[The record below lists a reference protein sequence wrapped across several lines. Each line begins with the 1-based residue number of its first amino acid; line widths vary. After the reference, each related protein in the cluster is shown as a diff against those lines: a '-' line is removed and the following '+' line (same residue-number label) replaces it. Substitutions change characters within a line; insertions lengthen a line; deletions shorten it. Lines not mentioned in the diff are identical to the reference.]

1 MSDSMSVRAVLS
13 AYDESFSSTLEEAIK
28 SINKFDNQTM
38 ASSQAVSDSGS
49 RISNTFKSM
58 VGAISTVAIA
68 GKAWD
73 VVKNSMGGAIERFD
87 TLNKYPVV
95 MKALNYST
103 QDVAKSTSILAK
115 GIDGLPTSL
124 QDVTS
129 VAQQLAPLTGS
140 AKKAS
145 QSAIALNNAFLA
157 SGASVADT
165 SRGLQQY
172 TQMLSTGKVDLMS
185 YRTLMETMPIALRK
199 VANSFGFT
207 GKSAEQDLYNALQSG
222 QITVDQLNDRFIKL
236 NGGVNGFAQ
245 LARKNSQG
253 IGTSFANLKNA
264 VVKNMANMMS
274 SIDKGFK
281 QAGFGSIAQVLDS
294 LKGSIN
300 STFQT
305 IAPVVTSVTTV
316 ILKSLKGLF
325 SFINANKN
333 WLGPLAK
340 GLIGI
345 SVFGKTATTIGGM
358 AKSFK
363 ELGGVIGIF
372 TKVFPSLAT
381 GIKII
386 VSLGKISVFGKTA
399 TTIGGMAK
407 SFKEL
412 GGVIGIFTKV
422 FPSLATGIKIIVSLG
437 KASTYVRIFQSA
449 MFGIGKAVVSVIAVG
464 SKVFDIFMKV
474 GNAFKILAGL
484 ITANPL
490 TIIIASI
497 AAVVGALIYF
507 FTQTKKGR
515 ALWQSFVNWL
525 SGVWQGL
532 VGIATTIWNAIG
544 SAVTTCVNT
553 VKSVWQ
559 GIVEFF
565 TTLWTGIVNIATTIW
580 NGLVTVFTTI
590 VTVIETVWQ
599 GISTL
604 WQGIVEFFTTL
615 WTGIV
620 NIATTIWNGLVT
632 VFTTIVTVI
641 ETVWQGIS
649 TFFTTLW
656 TNIVT
661 IATTIWNMIVMVVTT
676 VVTTV
681 QAVWS
686 GFSAFMGSLW
696 NGIVAVAS
704 GVWNGLVAVISGVW
718 NTIVSV
724 INGAISIVRSVI
736 SSGFN
741 GAKAIVQGAMNAMRS
756 VISSIWNAIKGVFG
770 AGVNFIKSVVH
781 IDLGAAGRAIM
792 NSFLN
797 GLKSVWENVKS
808 FVSGIAGWIKAHKGP
823 ISYDR
828 KLLIPA
834 GRAIMEGLN
843 SGLTEQ
849 FANVKSNVS
858 TMAEM
863 IANAATVTIPE
874 INTNGFSQ
882 SLSAF
887 NSQIGNSGIGV
898 NSHLSAHNTFN
909 ASSRLFEN
917 QVTALIEQAVN
928 KLDNVDQHPEITFD
942 TASKLNRK
950 FNEWNNASSRLFENQ
965 VTALI
970 EQAVNKLDNV
980 DQHPEITFDTASKL
994 NRKFNEWNVAKW
1006 RSAKG

>member
-1 MSDSMSVRAVLS
+1 
-13 AYDESFSSTLEEAIK
+13 
-28 SINKFDNQTM
+28 
-38 ASSQAVSDSGS
+38 
-49 RISNTFKSM
+49 
-58 VGAISTVAIA
+58 
-68 GKAWD
+68 
-73 VVKNSMGGAIERFD
+73 
-87 TLNKYPVV
+87 
-95 MKALNYST
+95 
-103 QDVAKSTSILAK
+103 
-115 GIDGLPTSL
+115 
-124 QDVTS
+124 
-129 VAQQLAPLTGS
+129 
-140 AKKAS
+140 
-145 QSAIALNNAFLA
+145 
-157 SGASVADT
+157 
-165 SRGLQQY
+165 
-172 TQMLSTGKVDLMS
+172 MLSTGKVDLMS

-207 GKSAEQDLYNALQSG
+207 GKSAEQDLYKALQSG

-345 SVFGKTATTIGGM
+345 SVFVKTATTIGG
-358 AKSFK
+358 
-363 ELGGVIGIF
+363 I
-372 TKVFPSLAT
+372 
-381 GIKII
+381 
-386 VSLGKISVFGKTA
+386 
-399 TTIGGMAK
+399 AK

-464 SKVFDIFMKV
+464 SKVFDIFMKI

-497 AAVVGALIYF
+497 AAVVGVLIYF
-507 FTQTKKGR
+507 FTQTKTGR
-515 ALWQSFVNWL
+515 ALWQSFITWL
-525 SGVWQGL
+525 SGAWQGL
-532 VGIATTIWNAIG
+532 VGIATTVWNTI
-544 SAVTTCVNT
+544 SNAVIACVN
-553 VKSVWQ
+553 
-559 GIVEFF
+559 GIKAA
-565 TTLWTGIVNIATTIW
+565 WT
-580 NGLVTVFTTI
+580 
-590 VTVIETVWQ
+590 
-599 GISTL
+599 
-604 WQGIVEFFTTL
+604 
-615 WTGIV
+615 
-620 NIATTIWNGLVT
+620 
-632 VFTTIVTVI
+632 
-641 ETVWQGIS
+641 GIS
-649 TFFTTLW
+649 TFFIGLW
-656 TNIVT
+656 TSITTNASIIWNSLVT
-661 IATTIWNMIVMVVTT
+661 IVTT
-676 VVTTV
+676 VVNLI
-681 QAVWS
+681 QAAWS

-696 NGIVAVAS
+696 DGIVAVAS
-704 GVWNGLVAVISGVW
+704 GVWNGLVAVISGAW

-756 VISSIWNAIKGVFG
+756 VISSIWNAIKGVFR
-770 AGVNFIKSVVH
+770 AGVNFIRSVVH
-781 IDLGAAGRAIM
+781 VDLSGQGRAIM
-792 NSFLN
+792 NSFFN
-797 GLKSVWENVKS
+797 GLKSVWNSIKS
-808 FVSGIAGWIKAHKGP
+808 FISHIAGWIKAHKGP

-863 IANAATVTIPE
+863 IANAATVTVPE

-950 FNEWNNASSRLFENQ
+950 FNEWN
-965 VTALI
+965 
-970 EQAVNKLDNV
+970 
-980 DQHPEITFDTASKL
+980 
-994 NRKFNEWNVAKW
+994 VAKW
-1006 RSAKG
+1006 QSAKG

>member
-13 AYDESFSSTLEEAIK
+13 AYDENFSSTLEEAIR

-38 ASSQAVSDSGS
+38 TSSQAVSDSGS

-207 GKSAEQDLYNALQSG
+207 GKSAEQDLYKALQSG

-274 SIDKGFK
+274 AINKGFK

-305 IAPVVTSVTTV
+305 IAPVVTSATTV

-345 SVFGKTATTIGGM
+345 SVFGKTATTIGGI
-358 AKSFK
+358 AKSFQ

-386 VSLGKISVFGKTA
+386 VSLGKT
-399 TTIGGMAK
+399 
-407 SFKEL
+407 
-412 GGVIGIFTKV
+412 
-422 FPSLATGIKIIVSLG
+422 
-437 KASTYVRIFQSA
+437 STYVRIFQSA

-464 SKVFDIFMKV
+464 SKVFDIFMKI
-474 GNAFKILAGL
+474 GNAFKISAGL

-497 AAVVGALIYF
+497 AAVVGVLIYF

-525 SGVWQGL
+525 SGVWQSL
-532 VGIATTIWNAIG
+532 VGIATTVWNAIG
-544 SAVTTCVNT
+544 NAVTTCVNT

-559 GIVEFF
+559 GIVGFF
-565 TTLWTGIVNIATTIW
+565 SGLWSGIVTIAVTIW

-599 GISTL
+599 GT
-604 WQGIVEFFTTL
+604 
-615 WTGIV
+615 
-620 NIATTIWNGLVT
+620 
-632 VFTTIVTVI
+632 
-641 ETVWQGIS
+641 S

-696 NGIVAVAS
+696 DGIVAVAS

-756 VISSIWNAIKGVFG
+756 VISSIWNAIKGVFR
-770 AGVNFIKSVVH
+770 AGVSFIRSVVH
-781 IDLGAAGRAIM
+781 VDLSGQGRAIM
-792 NSFLN
+792 NSFFN
-797 GLKSVWENVKS
+797 GLKSVWNSIKS
-808 FVSGIAGWIKAHKGP
+808 FISRIAGWIKAHKGP

-950 FNEWNNASSRLFENQ
+950 FNEWN
-965 VTALI
+965 
-970 EQAVNKLDNV
+970 
-980 DQHPEITFDTASKL
+980 
-994 NRKFNEWNVAKW
+994 VAKW
-1006 RSAKG
+1006 QSAKG

>member
-1 MSDSMSVRAVLS
+1 MSVRAVLS

-28 SINKFDNQTM
+28 SINKFDNQTI

-58 VGAISTVAIA
+58 VGAVSAVAVA

-245 LARKNSQG
+245 LAKKNSQG

-274 SIDKGFK
+274 AINKGFS
-281 QAGFGSIAQVLDS
+281 QAGFGSIAQVLDNMKS
-294 LKGSIN
+294 GIN
-300 STFQT
+300 ATFQA
-305 IAPVVTSVTTV
+305 ISPIVTNATTA
-316 ILKSLKGLF
+316 ILRTLKGLF

-333 WLGPLAK
+333 WLGPLAE

-345 SVFGKTATTIGGM
+345 SVFGKTATTISGL
-358 AKSFK
+358 ARAFQ
-363 ELGGVIGIF
+363 ELGGVVGIF
-372 TKVFPSLAT
+372 TKVFPSLTT
-381 GIKII
+381 G
-386 VSLGKISVFGKTA
+386 V
-399 TTIGGMAK
+399 
-407 SFKEL
+407 
-412 GGVIGIFTKV
+412 
-422 FPSLATGIKIIVSLG
+422 KIIVSLG

-532 VGIATTIWNAIG
+532 VGIATTVWNAIG
-544 SAVTTCVNT
+544 NAVTTCVNT

-559 GIVEFF
+559 GIVGFF
-565 TTLWTGIVNIATTIW
+565 TGLWSGIVTIA
-580 NGLVTVFTTI
+580 V
-590 VTVIETVWQ
+590 
-599 GISTL
+599 
-604 WQGIVEFFTTL
+604 
-615 WTGIV
+615 
-620 NIATTIWNGLVT
+620 TIWNGLVT

-656 TNIVT
+656 TGIVT
-661 IATTIWNMIVMVVTT
+661 IATIIWNMLVMVVSM
-676 VVTTV
+676 VVSAV

-686 GFSAFMGSLW
+686 GFAGFMSGLW
-696 NGIVAVAS
+696 SGIVAVAS
-704 GVWNGLVAVISGVW
+704 SVWNTLVAVVSTVWNAITTVISGAV
-718 NTIVSV
+718 N
-724 INGAISIVRSVI
+724 AVRSVI
-736 SSGFN
+736 SGGFN
-741 GAKAIVQGAMNAMRS
+741 AARGIVQNVMNAIKS
-756 VISSIWNAIKGVFG
+756 VVSNVWNAIKGVFN

-781 IDLGAAGRAIM
+781 VDLSAQGRAIM
-792 NSFLN
+792 NSFFD
-797 GLKSVWENVKS
+797 GLKSVWNSIKN
-808 FVSGIAGWIKAHKGP
+808 FVSGIADWIKAHKGP

-834 GRAIMEGLN
+834 GQAIMEGLN
-843 SGLTEQ
+843 NGLTGE
-849 FANVKSNVS
+849 FASVQSNVS
-858 TMAEM
+858 TMAER

-887 NSQIGNSGIGV
+887 NSQLDNSSIGV
-898 NSHLSAHNTFN
+898 NSRLSASNTFN
-909 ASSRLFEN
+909 ASSRSFED
-917 QVTALIEQAVN
+917 QITTLIEQAVN
-928 KLDNVDQHPEITFD
+928 KLDNVDQHPQIGINTLD
-942 TASKLNRK
+942 KMNNY
-950 FNEWNNASSRLFENQ
+950 FNKQNVNN
-965 VTALI
+965 
-970 EQAVNKLDNV
+970 
-980 DQHPEITFDTASKL
+980 
-994 NRKFNEWNVAKW
+994 WW
-1006 RSAKG
+1006 SAKG

>member
-73 VVKNSMGGAIERFD
+73 IVKNSMGGAIERFD

-245 LARKNSQG
+245 LAKKNSQG

-333 WLGPLAK
+333 WLGPLVK
-340 GLIGI
+340 GLIG
-345 SVFGKTATTIGGM
+345 
-358 AKSFK
+358 
-363 ELGGVIGIF
+363 
-372 TKVFPSLAT
+372 
-381 GIKII
+381 
-386 VSLGKISVFGKTA
+386 ISVFGKTA

-464 SKVFDIFMKV
+464 SKVFDIFMKI

-532 VGIATTIWNAIG
+532 VGIATTVWNAIG
-544 SAVTTCVNT
+544 NAVTTCVNM
-553 VKSVWQ
+553 VKSV
-559 GIVEFF
+559 
-565 TTLWTGIVNIATTIW
+565 
-580 NGLVTVFTTI
+580 
-590 VTVIETVWQ
+590 
-599 GISTL
+599 

-704 GVWNGLVAVISGVW
+704 GVWNGLVAVISGAW

-756 VISSIWNAIKGVFG
+756 VISSIWNAIKGVFR

-792 NSFLN
+792 NSFFN

-928 KLDNVDQHPEITFD
+928 KLDNVDQHPEIG
-942 TASKLNRK
+942 LNTLDK
-950 FNEWNNASSRLFENQ
+950 MNNYFNKQNVNN
-965 VTALI
+965 
-970 EQAVNKLDNV
+970 
-980 DQHPEITFDTASKL
+980 
-994 NRKFNEWNVAKW
+994 WW
-1006 RSAKG
+1006 SAKG

>member
-274 SIDKGFK
+274 AINKGFK

-305 IAPVVTSVTTV
+305 IAPVVTSATTF

-358 AKSFK
+358 AK
-363 ELGGVIGIF
+363 
-372 TKVFPSLAT
+372 A
-381 GIKII
+381 
-386 VSLGKISVFGKTA
+386 
-399 TTIGGMAK
+399 
-407 SFKEL
+407 FKEL

-464 SKVFDIFMKV
+464 SKVFDIFMKMGRALKVV
-474 GNAFKILAGL
+474 GVALKALGALMTN
-484 ITANPL
+484 NPFG
-490 TIIIASI
+490 IMIAAI
-497 AAVVGALIYF
+497 AAVVGVLIYF
-507 FTQTKKGR
+507 FTQTKTGR
-515 ALWQSFVNWL
+515 ALWQSFITWL
-525 SGVWQGL
+525 SGVWQSL
-532 VGIATTIWNAIG
+532 VGIATTVWNGI
-544 SAVTTCVNT
+544 SNTITTCVNI
-553 VKSVWQ
+553 VK
-559 GIVEFF
+559 
-565 TTLWTGIVNIATTIW
+565 AA
-580 NGLVTVFTTI
+580 
-590 VTVIETVWQ
+590 
-599 GISTL
+599 

-686 GFSAFMGSLW
+686 GFSAFMDSLW

-756 VISSIWNAIKGVFG
+756 VISSVWNAIKGVFR
-770 AGVNFIKSVVH
+770 AGVNFIRSVVH
-781 IDLGAAGRAIM
+781 VDLSGQGRAIM
-792 NSFLN
+792 NSFFN
-797 GLKSVWENVKS
+797 GLKSVWNSIKS
-808 FVSGIAGWIKAHKGP
+808 FISHIAGWIKAHKGP

-858 TMAEM
+858 TMAER

-950 FNEWNNASSRLFENQ
+950 FNEWN
-965 VTALI
+965 
-970 EQAVNKLDNV
+970 
-980 DQHPEITFDTASKL
+980 
-994 NRKFNEWNVAKW
+994 VAKW
-1006 RSAKG
+1006 QSAKG

>member
-13 AYDESFSSTLEEAIK
+13 AYDENFSSTLEEAIR

-38 ASSQAVSDSGS
+38 TSSQAVSDSGS

-58 VGAISTVAIA
+58 VGAISTVAVA

-73 VVKNSMGGAIERFD
+73 IVKDSMGGAIERFD

-274 SIDKGFK
+274 AIDKGFK

-305 IAPVVTSVTTV
+305 IAPVVTSATTV

-345 SVFGKTATTIGGM
+345 SIFGKTATTIGGI
-358 AKSFK
+358 AKSFQ
-363 ELGGVIGIF
+363 
-372 TKVFPSLAT
+372 
-381 GIKII
+381 
-386 VSLGKISVFGKTA
+386 
-399 TTIGGMAK
+399 
-407 SFKEL
+407 EL

-464 SKVFDIFMKV
+464 SKVFDIFMKI

-532 VGIATTIWNAIG
+532 VGIATTVWNAIG
-544 SAVTTCVNT
+544 NAVTTCVNT

-559 GIVEFF
+559 GIVGFF
-565 TTLWTGIVNIATTIW
+565 TGLWSGIVTIA
-580 NGLVTVFTTI
+580 V
-590 VTVIETVWQ
+590 
-599 GISTL
+599 
-604 WQGIVEFFTTL
+604 
-615 WTGIV
+615 
-620 NIATTIWNGLVT
+620 TIWNGLVT

-696 NGIVAVAS
+696 DGIVAVAS

-770 AGVNFIKSVVH
+770 AGVNFIRSVVH
-781 IDLGAAGRAIM
+781 VDLSGQGRAIM
-792 NSFLN
+792 NSFFN
-797 GLKSVWENVKS
+797 GLKSVWNSIKS
-808 FVSGIAGWIKAHKGP
+808 FISRIAGWIKAHKGP

-928 KLDNVDQHPEITFD
+928 KLDNVDQHPEIG
-942 TASKLNRK
+942 LNTLDK
-950 FNEWNNASSRLFENQ
+950 MNNYFNKQNVNN
-965 VTALI
+965 
-970 EQAVNKLDNV
+970 
-980 DQHPEITFDTASKL
+980 
-994 NRKFNEWNVAKW
+994 WW
-1006 RSAKG
+1006 SAKG

>member
-28 SINKFDNQTM
+28 SINKFDNQTI

-58 VGAISTVAIA
+58 VGAVSAVAVA

-73 VVKNSMGGAIERFD
+73 VVKDSMGGAIERFD

-245 LARKNSQG
+245 LAKKNSQG
-253 IGTSFANLKNA
+253 IGTSFANLKNS

-274 SIDKGFK
+274 AINKGFS
-281 QAGFGSIAQVLDS
+281 QAGFGSIAQVLDNMKS
-294 LKGSIN
+294 GIN
-300 STFQT
+300 ATFQA
-305 IAPVVTSVTTV
+305 ISPIVTNATTA
-316 ILKSLKGLF
+316 ILRTLKGLF

-333 WLGPLAK
+333 WLGPLAE

-345 SVFGKTATTIGGM
+345 SVFGKTATTISGL
-358 AKSFK
+358 ARAFQ
-363 ELGGVIGIF
+363 ELGGVVGIF
-372 TKVFPSLAT
+372 TKVFPSLTT
-381 GIKII
+381 GVKII
-386 VSLGKISVFGKTA
+386 VN
-399 TTIGGMAK
+399 
-407 SFKEL
+407 
-412 GGVIGIFTKV
+412 
-422 FPSLATGIKIIVSLG
+422 LG

-532 VGIATTIWNAIG
+532 VGIATTVWNAIG
-544 SAVTTCVNT
+544 NAVTTCVNT

-559 GIVEFF
+559 GIVGFF
-565 TTLWTGIVNIATTIW
+565 TGLWSGIVTIA
-580 NGLVTVFTTI
+580 V
-590 VTVIETVWQ
+590 
-599 GISTL
+599 
-604 WQGIVEFFTTL
+604 
-615 WTGIV
+615 
-620 NIATTIWNGLVT
+620 TIWNGLVT

-656 TNIVT
+656 TGIVT
-661 IATTIWNMIVMVVTT
+661 IATIIWNMLVMVVSM
-676 VVTTV
+676 VVSAV

-686 GFSAFMGSLW
+686 GFAGFMSGLW
-696 NGIVAVAS
+696 SGIVAVAS
-704 GVWNGLVAVISGVW
+704 SVWNTLVAVVSTVWNAITTVISGAV
-718 NTIVSV
+718 N
-724 INGAISIVRSVI
+724 AVRSVI
-736 SSGFN
+736 SGGFN
-741 GAKAIVQGAMNAMRS
+741 AARGIVQNVMNAIKG
-756 VISSIWNAIKGVFG
+756 VISNVWNAIKGVFN

-781 IDLGAAGRAIM
+781 VDLSAQGRAIM
-792 NSFLN
+792 NSFFD
-797 GLKSVWENVKS
+797 GLKSVWNSIKN
-808 FVSGIAGWIKAHKGP
+808 FISGIADWIKAHKGP

-834 GRAIMEGLN
+834 GQAIMEGLN
-843 SGLTEQ
+843 NGLTGE
-849 FANVKSNVS
+849 FASVQSNVS
-858 TMAEM
+858 TMAER

-887 NSQIGNSGIGV
+887 NSQLDNSSIGV
-898 NSHLSAHNTFN
+898 NSRLSASNTFN
-909 ASSRLFEN
+909 ASSRSFED
-917 QVTALIEQAVN
+917 QVTTLIAQAVN
-928 KLDNVDQHPEITFD
+928 KLDNVDQHPQIG
-942 TASKLNRK
+942 LNTLDK
-950 FNEWNNASSRLFENQ
+950 MNNYFNKQNVNN
-965 VTALI
+965 
-970 EQAVNKLDNV
+970 
-980 DQHPEITFDTASKL
+980 
-994 NRKFNEWNVAKW
+994 WW
-1006 RSAKG
+1006 SAKG

>member
-38 ASSQAVSDSGS
+38 ASSQAVSGSGS

-245 LARKNSQG
+245 LAKKNSQG

-274 SIDKGFK
+274 AINKGFK

-305 IAPVVTSVTTV
+305 IAPVVTSATTV

-358 AKSFK
+358 AKAFQ
-363 ELGGVIGIF
+363 
-372 TKVFPSLAT
+372 
-381 GIKII
+381 
-386 VSLGKISVFGKTA
+386 
-399 TTIGGMAK
+399 
-407 SFKEL
+407 EL

-532 VGIATTIWNAIG
+532 VGIATTVWNAIG
-544 SAVTTCVNT
+544 NAVTTCVNT
-553 VKSVWQ
+553 VKSV
-559 GIVEFF
+559 
-565 TTLWTGIVNIATTIW
+565 
-580 NGLVTVFTTI
+580 
-590 VTVIETVWQ
+590 
-599 GISTL
+599 

-661 IATTIWNMIVMVVTT
+661 IATTIWNMIVVVVTT

-686 GFSAFMGSLW
+686 GFSAFMDSLW

-704 GVWNGLVAVISGVW
+704 GVWNGLVAVISGAW

-756 VISSIWNAIKGVFG
+756 VISSIWNAIKGVFR
-770 AGVNFIKSVVH
+770 AGVNFIRSVVH
-781 IDLGAAGRAIM
+781 VDLSGQGRAIM
-792 NSFLN
+792 NSFFD
-797 GLKSVWENVKS
+797 GLKSVWNSIKS
-808 FVSGIAGWIKAHKGP
+808 FISHIAGWIKAHKGP

-950 FNEWNNASSRLFENQ
+950 FNEWN
-965 VTALI
+965 
-970 EQAVNKLDNV
+970 
-980 DQHPEITFDTASKL
+980 
-994 NRKFNEWNVAKW
+994 VAKW
-1006 RSAKG
+1006 QSAKG

>member
-13 AYDESFSSTLEEAIK
+13 AYDENFSSTLEEAIK

-73 VVKNSMGGAIERFD
+73 VIKNSMGGAIERFD

-245 LARKNSQG
+245 LAKKNSQG

-274 SIDKGFK
+274 AINKGFK

-305 IAPVVTSVTTV
+305 IAPIVTSATTV

-345 SVFGKTATTIGGM
+345 SVFGKTATTIGGI
-358 AKSFK
+358 AKSFQ
-363 ELGGVIGIF
+363 
-372 TKVFPSLAT
+372 
-381 GIKII
+381 
-386 VSLGKISVFGKTA
+386 
-399 TTIGGMAK
+399 
-407 SFKEL
+407 EL

-464 SKVFDIFMKV
+464 SKVFDIFMKI

-484 ITANPL
+484 ITANPFG
-490 TIIIASI
+490 IMIAAI
-497 AAVVGALIYF
+497 AAVVRVLIYF
-507 FTQTKKGR
+507 FTQTKTGR
-515 ALWQSFVNWL
+515 ALWQSFITWL
-525 SGVWQGL
+525 SGAWQGL
-532 VGIATTIWNAIG
+532 VGIATTVWNTI
-544 SAVTTCVNT
+544 SNAVIACVN
-553 VKSVWQ
+553 
-559 GIVEFF
+559 GIKAA
-565 TTLWTGIVNIATTIW
+565 WT
-580 NGLVTVFTTI
+580 
-590 VTVIETVWQ
+590 
-599 GISTL
+599 
-604 WQGIVEFFTTL
+604 
-615 WTGIV
+615 
-620 NIATTIWNGLVT
+620 
-632 VFTTIVTVI
+632 
-641 ETVWQGIS
+641 GIS
-649 TFFTTLW
+649 TFFIGLW
-656 TNIVT
+656 TSITTNASIIWNSLVT
-661 IATTIWNMIVMVVTT
+661 IVTT
-676 VVTTV
+676 VVNLIQV
-681 QAVWS
+681 AWS
-686 GFSAFMGSLW
+686 GFSAFMDSLW

-704 GVWNGLVAVISGVW
+704 GVWNGLVAVISGAW

-741 GAKAIVQGAMNAMRS
+741 GAKAIVQGAMNAMRG
-756 VISSIWNAIKGVFG
+756 VISSIWNAIKGVFR
-770 AGVNFIKSVVH
+770 AGVNFIRSVVH
-781 IDLGAAGRAIM
+781 VDLSGQGRAIM
-792 NSFLN
+792 NSFFN
-797 GLKSVWENVKS
+797 GLKSVWNSIKS
-808 FVSGIAGWIKAHKGP
+808 FISHIAGWIKAHKGP

-898 NSHLSAHNTFN
+898 NSHLSAHNTF
-909 ASSRLFEN
+909 
-917 QVTALIEQAVN
+917 
-928 KLDNVDQHPEITFD
+928 D
-942 TASKLNRK
+942 
-950 FNEWNNASSRLFENQ
+950 ASSRLFENQ

-1006 RSAKG
+1006 QSAKG

>member
-1 MSDSMSVRAVLS
+1 MSVRAVLS

-73 VVKNSMGGAIERFD
+73 IVKSSMGGAIERFD

-207 GKSAEQDLYNALQSG
+207 GKSAEQDLYKALQSG

-245 LARKNSQG
+245 LAKKNSQG

-274 SIDKGFK
+274 AINKGFK

-345 SVFGKTATTIGGM
+345 SVFGKTATTIGG
-358 AKSFK
+358 
-363 ELGGVIGIF
+363 I
-372 TKVFPSLAT
+372 
-381 GIKII
+381 
-386 VSLGKISVFGKTA
+386 
-399 TTIGGMAK
+399 AK

-464 SKVFDIFMKV
+464 SKVFDIFMKI

-484 ITANPL
+484 ITANPFG
-490 TIIIASI
+490 IMIAAI
-497 AAVVGALIYF
+497 AAVVGVLIYF
-507 FTQTKKGR
+507 FTQTKTGR
-515 ALWQSFVNWL
+515 ALWQSFTTWL
-525 SGVWQGL
+525 SGAWQGL
-532 VGIATTIWNAIG
+532 VGIATTVWNTI
-544 SAVTTCVNT
+544 SNAVIACVN
-553 VKSVWQ
+553 
-559 GIVEFF
+559 GIKAA
-565 TTLWTGIVNIATTIW
+565 WT
-580 NGLVTVFTTI
+580 
-590 VTVIETVWQ
+590 
-599 GISTL
+599 
-604 WQGIVEFFTTL
+604 
-615 WTGIV
+615 
-620 NIATTIWNGLVT
+620 
-632 VFTTIVTVI
+632 
-641 ETVWQGIS
+641 GIS
-649 TFFTTLW
+649 TFFIGLW
-656 TNIVT
+656 TSITTNASIVWNSLVT
-661 IATTIWNMIVMVVTT
+661 IVTT
-676 VVTTV
+676 VVNLI
-681 QAVWS
+681 QAAWS

-696 NGIVAVAS
+696 DGIVAVAS
-704 GVWNGLVAVISGVW
+704 GVWNGLVAVISGAW

-741 GAKAIVQGAMNAMRS
+741 GAKAIVQGAMNAMRG
-756 VISSIWNAIKGVFG
+756 VISSIWNAIKGVFR
-770 AGVNFIKSVVH
+770 AGVNFIRSVVH
-781 IDLGAAGRAIM
+781 VDLSGQGRAIM
-792 NSFLN
+792 NSFFN
-797 GLKSVWENVKS
+797 GLKSVWNSIKS
-808 FVSGIAGWIKAHKGP
+808 FISHIAGWIKSHKGP

-849 FANVKSNVS
+849 FASVQSNVS
-858 TMAEM
+858 TMAER

-928 KLDNVDQHPEITFD
+928 KLDNVDQHPEIG
-942 TASKLNRK
+942 LNTLDK
-950 FNEWNNASSRLFENQ
+950 MNNYFNKQNVNN
-965 VTALI
+965 
-970 EQAVNKLDNV
+970 
-980 DQHPEITFDTASKL
+980 
-994 NRKFNEWNVAKW
+994 WW
-1006 RSAKG
+1006 SAKG

>member
-1 MSDSMSVRAVLS
+1 MSVRAVLS

-28 SINKFDNQTM
+28 SINKFDNQTIS
-38 ASSQAVSDSGS
+38 SSQAVSDSGS

-58 VGAISTVAIA
+58 VGAISTVAVA

-73 VVKNSMGGAIERFD
+73 IVKNSMGGAIERFD

-305 IAPVVTSVTTV
+305 IAPVVTSATTV

-345 SVFGKTATTIGGM
+345 SVFGKTATTIGGI
-358 AKSFK
+358 AKSFQ
-363 ELGGVIGIF
+363 
-372 TKVFPSLAT
+372 
-381 GIKII
+381 
-386 VSLGKISVFGKTA
+386 
-399 TTIGGMAK
+399 
-407 SFKEL
+407 EL

-449 MFGIGKAVVSVIAVG
+449 MFGIGKAVVSVIIAG
-464 SKVFDIFMKV
+464 SKAFDFFMKI
-474 GNAFKILAGL
+474 GTAFKAL
-484 ITANPL
+484 IAVIMKTGTAFKALIAVMTNNPFG
-490 TIIIASI
+490 IMIAAI
-497 AAVVGALIYF
+497 AAVVGVLIYF
-507 FTQTKKGR
+507 FTQTKRGR
-515 ALWQSFVNWL
+515 ALWQSFITWL
-525 SGVWQGL
+525 SGAWQGL
-532 VGIATTIWNAIG
+532 VGIATTVWNTI
-544 SAVTTCVNT
+544 SNAVIACVN
-553 VKSVWQ
+553 
-559 GIVEFF
+559 GIKAA
-565 TTLWTGIVNIATTIW
+565 WT
-580 NGLVTVFTTI
+580 
-590 VTVIETVWQ
+590 
-599 GISTL
+599 
-604 WQGIVEFFTTL
+604 
-615 WTGIV
+615 
-620 NIATTIWNGLVT
+620 
-632 VFTTIVTVI
+632 
-641 ETVWQGIS
+641 GIS
-649 TFFTTLW
+649 TFFISLW
-656 TNIVT
+656 TSITTNASIVWNSLVT
-661 IATTIWNMIVMVVTT
+661 IVTT
-676 VVTTV
+676 VVNLIQV
-681 QAVWS
+681 AWS

-704 GVWNGLVAVISGVW
+704 GVWSGLVAVISGVW

-756 VISSIWNAIKGVFG
+756 VISSIWNAIKGVFR
-770 AGVNFIKSVVH
+770 AGVNFIRSVVH
-781 IDLGAAGRAIM
+781 VDLSGQGRAIM
-792 NSFLN
+792 NSFFN
-797 GLKSVWENVKS
+797 GLKSVWNSIKS
-808 FVSGIAGWIKAHKGP
+808 FISRIAGWIKAHKGP

-909 ASSRLFEN
+909 ASSRSFEN

-928 KLDNVDQHPEITFD
+928 KLDNVDQHPEIG
-942 TASKLNRK
+942 LNTLDK
-950 FNEWNNASSRLFENQ
+950 MNNYFNKQNVNN
-965 VTALI
+965 
-970 EQAVNKLDNV
+970 
-980 DQHPEITFDTASKL
+980 
-994 NRKFNEWNVAKW
+994 WW
-1006 RSAKG
+1006 SAKG

>member
-13 AYDESFSSTLEEAIK
+13 AYDENFSSTLEEAIR

-73 VVKNSMGGAIERFD
+73 VIKNSMGGAIERFD

-207 GKSAEQDLYNALQSG
+207 GKSAEQDLYKALQSG

-274 SIDKGFK
+274 AINKGFK

-305 IAPVVTSVTTV
+305 IAPVVTSATTV

-345 SVFGKTATTIGGM
+345 SVFGKTATTIGGI
-358 AKSFK
+358 AKS
-363 ELGGVIGIF
+363 I
-372 TKVFPSLAT
+372 
-381 GIKII
+381 
-386 VSLGKISVFGKTA
+386 
-399 TTIGGMAK
+399 
-407 SFKEL
+407 KEL

-464 SKVFDIFMKV
+464 SKVFDIFMKI

-484 ITANPL
+484 ITANPFG
-490 TIIIASI
+490 IMIAAI
-497 AAVVGALIYF
+497 AAVVGVLIYF
-507 FTQTKKGR
+507 FTQTKTGR
-515 ALWQSFVNWL
+515 ALWQSFTTWL
-525 SGVWQGL
+525 SGAWQSL
-532 VGIATTIWNAIG
+532 VGIAITVWNTISNAVI
-544 SAVTTCVNT
+544 ACVN
-553 VKSVWQ
+553 
-559 GIVEFF
+559 GIKAA
-565 TTLWTGIVNIATTIW
+565 WT
-580 NGLVTVFTTI
+580 
-590 VTVIETVWQ
+590 
-599 GISTL
+599 
-604 WQGIVEFFTTL
+604 
-615 WTGIV
+615 
-620 NIATTIWNGLVT
+620 
-632 VFTTIVTVI
+632 
-641 ETVWQGIS
+641 GIS
-649 TFFTTLW
+649 TFFIGLW
-656 TNIVT
+656 TSITTNASIIWNSIVT
-661 IATTIWNMIVMVVTT
+661 IVTT
-676 VVTTV
+676 VVNLIQV
-681 QAVWS
+681 AWS

-696 NGIVAVAS
+696 DGIVAVAS
-704 GVWNGLVAVISGVW
+704 GVWNGLVAVISGAW

-756 VISSIWNAIKGVFG
+756 VISSIWNAIKGVFR
-770 AGVNFIKSVVH
+770 AGVNFIRSVVH
-781 IDLGAAGRAIM
+781 VDLSGQGRAIM
-792 NSFLN
+792 NSFFN
-797 GLKSVWENVKS
+797 GLKSVWNSIKS
-808 FVSGIAGWIKAHKGP
+808 FISHIAGWIKAHKGP

-928 KLDNVDQHPEITFD
+928 KLDNVDQHPEIG
-942 TASKLNRK
+942 LNTLDK
-950 FNEWNNASSRLFENQ
+950 MNNYFNKQNVNN
-965 VTALI
+965 
-970 EQAVNKLDNV
+970 
-980 DQHPEITFDTASKL
+980 
-994 NRKFNEWNVAKW
+994 WW
-1006 RSAKG
+1006 SAKG

>member
-38 ASSQAVSDSGS
+38 ASSQAVSGSGS

-274 SIDKGFK
+274 AINKGFK

-386 VSLGKISVFGKTA
+386 VSLGK
-399 TTIGGMAK
+399 
-407 SFKEL
+407 
-412 GGVIGIFTKV
+412 
-422 FPSLATGIKIIVSLG
+422 
-437 KASTYVRIFQSA
+437 ASTYVRIFQSA
-449 MFGIGKAVVSVIAVG
+449 MFGIGKAVVSVIEVG
-464 SKVFDIFMKV
+464 SKVFDIFMKMGRVLKVV
-474 GNAFKILAGL
+474 GVALKALGAL
-484 ITANPL
+484 MANNPFG
-490 TIIIASI
+490 IMIAAI
-497 AAVVGALIYF
+497 AAVVGVLIYF
-507 FTQTKKGR
+507 FTQTKTGR
-515 ALWQSFVNWL
+515 ALWQSFITWL
-525 SGVWQGL
+525 SGVWQSL
-532 VGIATTIWNAIG
+532 VGIATTVWNGI
-544 SAVTTCVNT
+544 SNTITTCVNI
-553 VKSVWQ
+553 VKAAWQ

-565 TTLWTGIVNIATTIW
+565 TTLWTGIVT
-580 NGLVTVFTTI
+580 
-590 VTVIETVWQ
+590 
-599 GISTL
+599 
-604 WQGIVEFFTTL
+604 
-615 WTGIV
+615 
-620 NIATTIWNGLVT
+620 IATTIWNGLVT

-656 TNIVT
+656 TGIVT
-661 IATTIWNMIVMVVTT
+661 IATTIWNMLVMVVSM
-676 VVTTV
+676 VVSAV

-686 GFSAFMGSLW
+686 GFAGFMSGLW
-696 NGIVAVAS
+696 SGIVAVAS
-704 GVWNGLVAVISGVW
+704 SVWNTLVAVVSTVWNAITTVISGAV
-718 NTIVSV
+718 N
-724 INGAISIVRSVI
+724 AVRSVI
-736 SSGFN
+736 SGGFN
-741 GAKAIVQGAMNAMRS
+741 VARGIVQNVMNAIKG
-756 VISSIWNAIKGVFG
+756 VISNVWNAIKGVFN

-781 IDLGAAGRAIM
+781 VDLGAAGRAIM
-792 NSFLN
+792 NSFFD
-797 GLKSVWENVKS
+797 GLKSVWNSIKN
-808 FVSGIAGWIKAHKGP
+808 FISGIADWIKAHKGP

-858 TMAEM
+858 TMAER

-950 FNEWNNASSRLFENQ
+950 FNEWN
-965 VTALI
+965 
-970 EQAVNKLDNV
+970 
-980 DQHPEITFDTASKL
+980 
-994 NRKFNEWNVAKW
+994 VAKW
-1006 RSAKG
+1006 QSAKG

>member
-13 AYDESFSSTLEEAIK
+13 AYDENFSSTLEEAIR

-58 VGAISTVAIA
+58 VGAISTVAVA

-73 VVKNSMGGAIERFD
+73 VVKDSMGGAIERFD

-245 LARKNSQG
+245 LAKKNSQG

-274 SIDKGFK
+274 AIDNGFK
-281 QAGFGSIAQVLDS
+281 QAGFGSIAQVLDNM
-294 LKGSIN
+294 KGSIN
-300 STFQT
+300 SAFQAIT
-305 IAPVVTSVTTV
+305 PIVTNVTTT
-316 ILKSLKGLF
+316 ILKTLKGLF

-333 WLGPLAK
+333 WLGPLVE
-340 GLIGI
+340 GLVGI
-345 SVFGKTATTIGGM
+345 SVLGKTATTIGGI
-358 AKSFK
+358 AKSFQ
-363 ELGGVIGIF
+363 ELGGAVGIF
-372 TKVFPSLAT
+372 TKVFPSLTT
-381 GIKII
+381 GIRII
-386 VSLGKISVFGKTA
+386 L
-399 TTIGGMAK
+399 
-407 SFKEL
+407 
-412 GGVIGIFTKV
+412 
-422 FPSLATGIKIIVSLG
+422 SLG
-437 KASTYVRIFQSA
+437 KASTYVKVFWTAVS
-449 MFGIGKAVVSVIAVG
+449 GLGKVFVSVISIG
-464 SKVFDIFMKV
+464 SKVFDTFMKMVNIFKVV
-474 GNAFKILAGL
+474 GGAFKALGKLMA
-484 ITANPL
+484 ANQF
-490 TIIIASI
+490 TIIIAAI
-497 AAVVGALIYF
+497 AAVVGVLIYF
-507 FTQTKKGR
+507 FTQTKTGR

-532 VGIATTIWNAIG
+532 VGIATTVWNAIG
-544 SAVTTCVNT
+544 NAVTTCVNT

-559 GIVEFF
+559 GIVGFF
-565 TTLWTGIVNIATTIW
+565 TGLWSGIVTIA
-580 NGLVTVFTTI
+580 V
-590 VTVIETVWQ
+590 
-599 GISTL
+599 
-604 WQGIVEFFTTL
+604 
-615 WTGIV
+615 
-620 NIATTIWNGLVT
+620 TIWNGLVT

-656 TNIVT
+656 AGIVT
-661 IATTIWNMIVMVVTT
+661 IATIIWNMLVMVVSM
-676 VVTTV
+676 VVSAV

-686 GFSAFMGSLW
+686 GFAGFMSGLW
-696 NGIVAVAS
+696 SGIVAVAS
-704 GVWNGLVAVISGVW
+704 SVWNTLVAVVSTVWNAITTVISGAV
-718 NTIVSV
+718 N
-724 INGAISIVRSVI
+724 AVRSVI
-736 SSGFN
+736 SGGFN
-741 GAKAIVQGAMNAMRS
+741 AARGIVQNVMNAIKG
-756 VISSIWNAIKGVFG
+756 VISNVWNAIKGVFN

-781 IDLGAAGRAIM
+781 VDLSAQGRAIM
-792 NSFLN
+792 NSFFD
-797 GLKSVWENVKS
+797 GLKSVWNSIKN
-808 FVSGIAGWIKAHKGP
+808 FISGIADWIKAHKGP

-834 GRAIMEGLN
+834 GQAIMEGLN
-843 SGLTEQ
+843 NGLTGE
-849 FANVKSNVS
+849 FASVQSNVS
-858 TMAEM
+858 TMAER

-887 NSQIGNSGIGV
+887 NSQLDNSSIGV
-898 NSHLSAHNTFN
+898 NSRLSASNTFN
-909 ASSRLFEN
+909 ASSRSFED
-917 QVTALIEQAVN
+917 QVTTLIAQAVN
-928 KLDNVDQHPEITFD
+928 KLDNVDQHPQIG
-942 TASKLNRK
+942 LNTLDK
-950 FNEWNNASSRLFENQ
+950 MNNYFNKQNVNN
-965 VTALI
+965 
-970 EQAVNKLDNV
+970 
-980 DQHPEITFDTASKL
+980 
-994 NRKFNEWNVAKW
+994 WW
-1006 RSAKG
+1006 SAKG

>member
-1 MSDSMSVRAVLS
+1 MTDSMSVRAVLS

-28 SINKFDNQTM
+28 SINKFDNQTI

-58 VGAISTVAIA
+58 VGAISTVAVA

-274 SIDKGFK
+274 AIDKGFK
-281 QAGFGSIAQVLDS
+281 QSGFGSIAQVLDS

-305 IAPVVTSVTTV
+305 IAPVVTSATTV

-333 WLGPLAK
+333 WLGPLAE

-345 SVFGKTATTIGGM
+345 SVFGKTATTIGGI
-358 AKSFK
+358 AKSFQ
-363 ELGGVIGIF
+363 
-372 TKVFPSLAT
+372 
-381 GIKII
+381 
-386 VSLGKISVFGKTA
+386 
-399 TTIGGMAK
+399 
-407 SFKEL
+407 EL

-449 MFGIGKAVVSVIAVG
+449 MFGIGKAVVSVIIAG
-464 SKVFDIFMKV
+464 SKAFDFFMKI
-474 GNAFKILAGL
+474 GTAFKTL
-484 ITANPL
+484 IDVIMKTGTAFKALIAVMTNNPL
-490 TIIIASI
+490 GVMIAAI
-497 AAVVGALIYF
+497 TAVVGVLIYF
-507 FTQTKKGR
+507 FTQTKTGR
-515 ALWQSFVNWL
+515 ALWQSFTTWL
-525 SGVWQGL
+525 SGAWQGL
-532 VGIATTIWNAIG
+532 VGIATTVWNTI
-544 SAVTTCVNT
+544 SNAVIACVN
-553 VKSVWQ
+553 
-559 GIVEFF
+559 GIKAA
-565 TTLWTGIVNIATTIW
+565 WTGISI
-580 NGLVTVFTTI
+580 FF
-590 VTVIETVWQ
+590 
-599 GISTL
+599 IS
-604 WQGIVEFFTTL
+604 L
-615 WTGIV
+615 WTSI
-620 NIATTIWNGLVT
+620 TTNASIFWNSLV
-632 VFTTIVTVI
+632 II
-641 ETVWQGIS
+641 
-649 TFFTTLW
+649 
-656 TNIVT
+656 
-661 IATTIWNMIVMVVTT
+661 VTT
-676 VVTTV
+676 VVNLI
-681 QAVWS
+681 QAAWS

-696 NGIVAVAS
+696 DGIVAVAS
-704 GVWNGLVAVISGVW
+704 GVWNGLVAVISGAW

-756 VISSIWNAIKGVFG
+756 VISSIWNAIKGVFR
-770 AGVNFIKSVVH
+770 AGMNFIRSVVH
-781 IDLGAAGRAIM
+781 VDLSGQGRAIM
-792 NSFLN
+792 NSFFN
-797 GLKSVWENVKS
+797 GLKSVWNSIKS
-808 FVSGIAGWIKAHKGP
+808 FISRIAGWIKAHKGP

-834 GRAIMEGLN
+834 GQAIMEGLN
-843 SGLTEQ
+843 NGLTGE
-849 FANVKSNVS
+849 FASVQSNVS
-858 TMAEM
+858 TMAER

-887 NSQIGNSGIGV
+887 NSQLDNSSIGV
-898 NSHLSAHNTFN
+898 NSRLSASNTFN
-909 ASSRLFEN
+909 ASSRSFE
-917 QVTALIEQAVN
+917 
-928 KLDNVDQHPEITFD
+928 DQIT
-942 TASKLNRK
+942 T
-950 FNEWNNASSRLFENQ
+950 
-965 VTALI
+965 LI

-1006 RSAKG
+1006 QSAKG

>member
-1 MSDSMSVRAVLS
+1 MSDSMSVRAVIS

-38 ASSQAVSDSGS
+38 ASSQAVSGSGS

-145 QSAIALNNAFLA
+145 QSALALNNAFLA

-274 SIDKGFK
+274 AINKGFK

-305 IAPVVTSVTTV
+305 IAPVVTSATTV

-358 AKSFK
+358 AK
-363 ELGGVIGIF
+363 
-372 TKVFPSLAT
+372 A
-381 GIKII
+381 
-386 VSLGKISVFGKTA
+386 
-399 TTIGGMAK
+399 
-407 SFKEL
+407 FKEL

-464 SKVFDIFMKV
+464 SKVFDIFMKI

-532 VGIATTIWNAIG
+532 VGIATTVWNAIG
-544 SAVTTCVNT
+544 NAVTTCVNT
-553 VKSVWQ
+553 VKSAWQ

-565 TTLWTGIVNIATTIW
+565 TTLWTGIVT
-580 NGLVTVFTTI
+580 
-590 VTVIETVWQ
+590 
-599 GISTL
+599 
-604 WQGIVEFFTTL
+604 
-615 WTGIV
+615 
-620 NIATTIWNGLVT
+620 IATTIWNGLVT

-686 GFSAFMGSLW
+686 GFSAFMDSLW

-704 GVWNGLVAVISGVW
+704 GVWNGLVAVISGAW
-718 NTIVSV
+718 NTIVYV

-756 VISSIWNAIKGVFG
+756 VISSVWNAIKGVFR

-781 IDLGAAGRAIM
+781 VNLSAQGRAIM
-792 NSFLN
+792 NSFFD
-797 GLKSVWENVKS
+797 GLKSVWNSIKRFIS
-808 FVSGIAGWIKAHKGP
+808 HIAGWIKAHKGP

-858 TMAEM
+858 TMAER

-950 FNEWNNASSRLFENQ
+950 FNEWN
-965 VTALI
+965 
-970 EQAVNKLDNV
+970 
-980 DQHPEITFDTASKL
+980 
-994 NRKFNEWNVAKW
+994 VAKW
-1006 RSAKG
+1006 QSAKG

>member
-1 MSDSMSVRAVLS
+1 MSDSMSVRAVIS

-38 ASSQAVSDSGS
+38 ASSQAVSGSGS

-274 SIDKGFK
+274 AINKGFK

-305 IAPVVTSVTTV
+305 IAPVVTSATTV

-358 AKSFK
+358 AK
-363 ELGGVIGIF
+363 
-372 TKVFPSLAT
+372 A
-381 GIKII
+381 
-386 VSLGKISVFGKTA
+386 
-399 TTIGGMAK
+399 
-407 SFKEL
+407 FKEL

-464 SKVFDIFMKV
+464 SKVFDIFMKI

-532 VGIATTIWNAIG
+532 VGIATTVWNAIG
-544 SAVTTCVNT
+544 NAVTTCVNT
-553 VKSVWQ
+553 VKSAWQ

-565 TTLWTGIVNIATTIW
+565 TTLWTGIVT
-580 NGLVTVFTTI
+580 
-590 VTVIETVWQ
+590 
-599 GISTL
+599 
-604 WQGIVEFFTTL
+604 
-615 WTGIV
+615 
-620 NIATTIWNGLVT
+620 IATTIWNGLVT

-686 GFSAFMGSLW
+686 GFSAFMDSLW

-704 GVWNGLVAVISGVW
+704 GVWNGLVAVISGAW

-756 VISSIWNAIKGVFG
+756 VISSVWNAIKGVFR

-781 IDLGAAGRAIM
+781 VNLSAQGRAIM
-792 NSFLN
+792 NSFFD
-797 GLKSVWENVKS
+797 GLKSVWNSIKRFIS
-808 FVSGIAGWIKAHKGP
+808 HIAGWIKAHKGP

-858 TMAEM
+858 TMAER

-950 FNEWNNASSRLFENQ
+950 FNEWN
-965 VTALI
+965 
-970 EQAVNKLDNV
+970 
-980 DQHPEITFDTASKL
+980 
-994 NRKFNEWNVAKW
+994 VAKW
-1006 RSAKG
+1006 QSAKG

>member
-28 SINKFDNQTM
+28 SINKFDNQTI

-58 VGAISTVAIA
+58 VGAISTVAVA

-245 LARKNSQG
+245 LAKKNSEG

-264 VVKNMANMMS
+264 VVKNLANMLS
-274 SIDKGFK
+274 AIDNGFK
-281 QAGFGSIAQVLDS
+281 QAGLGSIAQVLDNM
-294 LKGSIN
+294 KESIN
-300 STFQT
+300 AAFQV
-305 IAPVVTSVTTV
+305 IGPVVTNATVV
-316 ILKSLKGLF
+316 ILNFAKVVGGALKSALSNDIFRSFVVGLLGFIGAFKG
-325 SFINANKN
+325 IGVAV
-333 WLGPLAK
+333 GILAK
-340 GLIGI
+340 L
-345 SVFGKTATTIGGM
+345 KTALNVGHALVAI
-358 AKSFK
+358 
-363 ELGGVIGIF
+363 
-372 TKVFPSLAT
+372 
-381 GIKII
+381 
-386 VSLGKISVFGKTA
+386 
-399 TTIGGMAK
+399 
-407 SFKEL
+407 
-412 GGVIGIFTKV
+412 
-422 FPSLATGIKIIVSLG
+422 
-437 KASTYVRIFQSA
+437 AS
-449 MFGIGKAVVSVIAVG
+449 G
-464 SKVFDIFMKV
+464 SKAAASALTFMAQSSKLAAAAQAALDAV
-474 GNAFKILAGL
+474 AEINPYVLIAEAILAV
-484 ITANPL
+484 AAAL
-490 TIIIASI
+490 T
-497 AAVVGALIYF
+497 YF
-507 FTQTKKGR
+507 FTQTKTGR
-515 ALWQSFVNWL
+515 ALWQSFTTWL
-525 SGVWQGL
+525 SGAWQGL
-532 VGIATTIWNAIG
+532 VGIATTVWNTISNDVIA
-544 SAVTTCVNT
+544 CVN
-553 VKSVWQ
+553 
-559 GIVEFF
+559 GIKAA
-565 TTLWTGIVNIATTIW
+565 WT
-580 NGLVTVFTTI
+580 
-590 VTVIETVWQ
+590 
-599 GISTL
+599 
-604 WQGIVEFFTTL
+604 
-615 WTGIV
+615 
-620 NIATTIWNGLVT
+620 
-632 VFTTIVTVI
+632 
-641 ETVWQGIS
+641 GIS
-649 TFFTTLW
+649 TFFISLW
-656 TNIVT
+656 TSI
-661 IATTIWNMIVMVVTT
+661 TTNASIFWNSLVIIVTT
-676 VVTTV
+676 VVNLI
-681 QAVWS
+681 QAAWS

-696 NGIVAVAS
+696 DGIVAVAS
-704 GVWNGLVAVISGVW
+704 GVWNGLVAVISGAW
-718 NTIVSV
+718 NTSVSV

-756 VISSIWNAIKGVFG
+756 VISSIWNAIKGVFR
-770 AGVNFIKSVVH
+770 AGVNFIRSVVH
-781 IDLGAAGRAIM
+781 VDLSGQGRAIM
-792 NSFLN
+792 NSFFN
-797 GLKSVWENVKS
+797 GLKSVWNSIKS
-808 FVSGIAGWIKAHKGP
+808 FISHIAGWIKAHKGP

-834 GRAIMEGLN
+834 GQAIMEGLN
-843 SGLTEQ
+843 NGLTGE
-849 FANVKSNVS
+849 FASVQSNVS
-858 TMAEM
+858 TMAER
-863 IANAATVTIPE
+863 IANAATVTIPG

-887 NSQIGNSGIGV
+887 NSQLDNSSIGV
-898 NSHLSAHNTFN
+898 NSRLSASNTFN
-909 ASSRLFEN
+909 ASSRSFED
-917 QVTALIEQAVN
+917 QVT
-928 KLDNVDQHPEITFD
+928 T
-942 TASKLNRK
+942 
-950 FNEWNNASSRLFENQ
+950 
-965 VTALI
+965 LI

-994 NRKFNEWNVAKW
+994 NRKFNEWNVANW
-1006 RSAKG
+1006 QSAKG

>member
-13 AYDESFSSTLEEAIK
+13 AYDENFSSTLEEAIK

-38 ASSQAVSDSGS
+38 ASSQAVSGSGS

-274 SIDKGFK
+274 AINKGFK

-358 AKSFK
+358 AK
-363 ELGGVIGIF
+363 
-372 TKVFPSLAT
+372 A
-381 GIKII
+381 
-386 VSLGKISVFGKTA
+386 
-399 TTIGGMAK
+399 
-407 SFKEL
+407 FKEL

-464 SKVFDIFMKV
+464 SKVFDVFIKI

-484 ITANPL
+484 ITGNPFG
-490 TIIIASI
+490 IMIAAI
-497 AAVVGALIYF
+497 AAVVGVLIYF
-507 FTQTKKGR
+507 FTQTKTGR

-532 VGIATTIWNAIG
+532 VGIATTVWNAIG
-544 SAVTTCVNT
+544 NAVTTCVNT

-559 GIVEFF
+559 GIVGFF
-565 TTLWTGIVNIATTIW
+565 TGLWSGIVTIA
-580 NGLVTVFTTI
+580 V
-590 VTVIETVWQ
+590 
-599 GISTL
+599 
-604 WQGIVEFFTTL
+604 
-615 WTGIV
+615 
-620 NIATTIWNGLVT
+620 TIWNGLVT

-704 GVWNGLVAVISGVW
+704 GVWNGLVAVISGAW

-756 VISSIWNAIKGVFG
+756 VISSIWNAIKGVFR
-770 AGVNFIKSVVH
+770 AGVNFIRSVVH
-781 IDLGAAGRAIM
+781 VDLSGQGRAIM
-792 NSFLN
+792 NSFFD
-797 GLKSVWENVKS
+797 GLKSVWNSIKS
-808 FVSGIAGWIKAHKGP
+808 FISRIAGWIKAHKGP

-928 KLDNVDQHPEITFD
+928 KLDNVDQHPEIG
-942 TASKLNRK
+942 LNTLDK
-950 FNEWNNASSRLFENQ
+950 MNNYFNKQNVNN
-965 VTALI
+965 
-970 EQAVNKLDNV
+970 
-980 DQHPEITFDTASKL
+980 
-994 NRKFNEWNVAKW
+994 WW
-1006 RSAKG
+1006 SAKG

>member
-274 SIDKGFK
+274 SINKGFS

-325 SFINANKN
+325 SFISQNRS
-333 WLGPLAK
+333 WLAPLAVGVASFLGTIKVLTVGIK
-340 GLIGI
+340 GVQAVIKGFETVKAFTSMI
-345 SVFGKTATTIGGM
+345 AEGKTAIGM
-358 AKSFK
+358 FK
-363 ELGGVIGIF
+363 N
-372 TKVFPSLAT
+372 LA
-381 GIKII
+381 
-386 VSLGKISVFGKTA
+386 A
-399 TTIGGMAK
+399 
-407 SFKEL
+407 
-412 GGVIGIFTKV
+412 
-422 FPSLATGIKIIVSLG
+422 
-437 KASTYVRIFQSA
+437 A
-449 MFGIGKAVVSVIAVG
+449 MSI
-464 SKVFDIFMKV
+464 
-474 GNAFKILAGL
+474 
-484 ITANPL
+484 NPWVL
-490 TIIIASI
+490 LVAAI

-507 FTQTKKGR
+507 FTQTKTGR
-515 ALWQSFVNWL
+515 ALWQSFTTWL
-525 SGVWQGL
+525 SGAWQGL
-532 VGIATTIWNAIG
+532 VGIATTVWNTI
-544 SAVTTCVNT
+544 SNAVIACVN
-553 VKSVWQ
+553 
-559 GIVEFF
+559 GIKAA
-565 TTLWTGIVNIATTIW
+565 WT
-580 NGLVTVFTTI
+580 
-590 VTVIETVWQ
+590 
-599 GISTL
+599 
-604 WQGIVEFFTTL
+604 
-615 WTGIV
+615 
-620 NIATTIWNGLVT
+620 
-632 VFTTIVTVI
+632 
-641 ETVWQGIS
+641 GIS
-649 TFFTTLW
+649 TFFISLW
-656 TNIVT
+656 TSITTNASIVWNSLVT
-661 IATTIWNMIVMVVTT
+661 IVTT
-676 VVTTV
+676 VVNLI
-681 QAVWS
+681 QAAWS
-686 GFSAFMGSLW
+686 GFSAFMGSIW
-696 NGIVAVAS
+696 DGIVAVAS
-704 GVWNGLVAVISGVW
+704 GVWNGLVAVISGAW

-741 GAKAIVQGAMNAMRS
+741 GAKAIVQGAMNAMRG
-756 VISSIWNAIKGVFG
+756 VISSIWNAIKGVFR
-770 AGVNFIKSVVH
+770 AGVNFIRSVVH
-781 IDLGAAGRAIM
+781 VDLSGQGRAIM
-792 NSFLN
+792 NSFFN
-797 GLKSVWENVKS
+797 GLKSVWNSIKS
-808 FVSGIAGWIKAHKGP
+808 FISHIAGWIKAHKGP

-950 FNEWNNASSRLFENQ
+950 FNEWN
-965 VTALI
+965 
-970 EQAVNKLDNV
+970 
-980 DQHPEITFDTASKL
+980 
-994 NRKFNEWNVAKW
+994 VAKW
-1006 RSAKG
+1006 QSAKG

>member
-13 AYDESFSSTLEEAIK
+13 AYDENFSSTLEEAIR

-58 VGAISTVAIA
+58 VGAISTVAVA

-95 MKALNYST
+95 MKALNYSA

-222 QITVDQLNDRFIKL
+222 QITVGQLNDRFIKL

-245 LARKNSQG
+245 LAKKNSQG

-274 SIDKGFK
+274 AINKGFK
-281 QAGFGSIAQVLDS
+281 QAGCGSIAQVLDNM
-294 LKGSIN
+294 KGSIN
-300 STFQT
+300 SAFQAIT
-305 IAPVVTSVTTV
+305 PIVTNVTTT
-316 ILKSLKGLF
+316 ILKTLKGLF

-333 WLGPLAK
+333 WLGPLVE
-340 GLIGI
+340 GLVGI
-345 SVFGKTATTIGGM
+345 SVLGKTATTIGGI
-358 AKSFK
+358 AKSFQ
-363 ELGGVIGIF
+363 ELGGAVGIF
-372 TKVFPSLAT
+372 TKVFPSLTT
-381 GIKII
+381 GIRII
-386 VSLGKISVFGKTA
+386 L
-399 TTIGGMAK
+399 
-407 SFKEL
+407 
-412 GGVIGIFTKV
+412 
-422 FPSLATGIKIIVSLG
+422 SLG
-437 KASTYVRIFQSA
+437 KASTYVKVFWTAVS
-449 MFGIGKAVVSVIAVG
+449 GLGKVFVSVISIG
-464 SKVFDIFMKV
+464 SKVFDTFMKMVNIFKVV
-474 GNAFKILAGL
+474 GGAFKALGKLMA
-484 ITANPL
+484 ANQF
-490 TIIIASI
+490 TIIIAAI
-497 AAVVGALIYF
+497 AAVVGVLIYF
-507 FTQTKKGR
+507 FTQTKTGR
-515 ALWQSFVNWL
+515 ALWQNFVNWL

-532 VGIATTIWNAIG
+532 VGIATTVWNAIG
-544 SAVTTCVNT
+544 NAVTTCVNT

-559 GIVEFF
+559 GIVGFF
-565 TTLWTGIVNIATTIW
+565 TGLWSGIVTIA
-580 NGLVTVFTTI
+580 V
-590 VTVIETVWQ
+590 
-599 GISTL
+599 
-604 WQGIVEFFTTL
+604 
-615 WTGIV
+615 
-620 NIATTIWNGLVT
+620 TIWNGLVT

-656 TNIVT
+656 TGIVT
-661 IATTIWNMIVMVVTT
+661 IATIIWNMLVMVVSM
-676 VVTTV
+676 VVSAV

-686 GFSAFMGSLW
+686 GFAGFMSGLW
-696 NGIVAVAS
+696 SGIVAVAS
-704 GVWNGLVAVISGVW
+704 SVWNTLVAVVSTVWNAITTIISGAV
-718 NTIVSV
+718 N
-724 INGAISIVRSVI
+724 AVRSVI
-736 SSGFN
+736 SGGFN
-741 GAKAIVQGAMNAMRS
+741 AARGIVQNVMNAIKS
-756 VISSIWNAIKGVFG
+756 VISNVWNAIKGVFN

-781 IDLGAAGRAIM
+781 VDLSAQGRAIM
-792 NSFLN
+792 NSFFD
-797 GLKSVWENVKS
+797 GLKSVWNSIKN
-808 FVSGIAGWIKAHKGP
+808 FISGIADWIKAHKGP

-834 GRAIMEGLN
+834 GQAIMEGLN
-843 SGLTEQ
+843 NGLTGE
-849 FANVKSNVS
+849 FASVQSNVS
-858 TMAEM
+858 TMAER

-887 NSQIGNSGIGV
+887 NSQLDNSSIGV
-898 NSHLSAHNTFN
+898 NSRLSASNTFN
-909 ASSRLFEN
+909 ASSRSFED
-917 QVTALIEQAVN
+917 QVTTLIEQAIN
-928 KLDNVDQHPEITFD
+928 KLDNVDQHPQIG
-942 TASKLNRK
+942 LNTLDK
-950 FNEWNNASSRLFENQ
+950 INNYFNKQNVNN
-965 VTALI
+965 
-970 EQAVNKLDNV
+970 
-980 DQHPEITFDTASKL
+980 
-994 NRKFNEWNVAKW
+994 WW
-1006 RSAKG
+1006 SAKG

>member
-58 VGAISTVAIA
+58 VGAVSAVAIA

-245 LARKNSQG
+245 LAKKNSQG

-274 SIDKGFK
+274 AINKGFS

-345 SVFGKTATTIGGM
+345 SIFGKTATTIGGI
-358 AKSFK
+358 AKSFQ
-363 ELGGVIGIF
+363 
-372 TKVFPSLAT
+372 
-381 GIKII
+381 
-386 VSLGKISVFGKTA
+386 
-399 TTIGGMAK
+399 
-407 SFKEL
+407 EL

-464 SKVFDIFMKV
+464 SKVFDIFMKI

-484 ITANPL
+484 ITANPFG
-490 TIIIASI
+490 IMIAAI
-497 AAVVGALIYF
+497 AAVVGVLIYF
-507 FTQTKKGR
+507 FTQTKTGR
-515 ALWQSFVNWL
+515 ALWQSFTTWL
-525 SGVWQGL
+525 SGAWQGL
-532 VGIATTIWNAIG
+532 VGIAITVWNTISNAVI
-544 SAVTTCVNT
+544 ACVN
-553 VKSVWQ
+553 
-559 GIVEFF
+559 GIKAA
-565 TTLWTGIVNIATTIW
+565 WT
-580 NGLVTVFTTI
+580 
-590 VTVIETVWQ
+590 
-599 GISTL
+599 
-604 WQGIVEFFTTL
+604 
-615 WTGIV
+615 
-620 NIATTIWNGLVT
+620 
-632 VFTTIVTVI
+632 
-641 ETVWQGIS
+641 GIS
-649 TFFTTLW
+649 TFFIGLW
-656 TNIVT
+656 TSITTNASIIWNSIVT
-661 IATTIWNMIVMVVTT
+661 IVTT
-676 VVTTV
+676 VVNLIQV
-681 QAVWS
+681 AWS

-696 NGIVAVAS
+696 DGIVAVAS
-704 GVWNGLVAVISGVW
+704 GVWNGLVAVISGAW

-724 INGAISIVRSVI
+724 IHGAISIVRSVI

-756 VISSIWNAIKGVFG
+756 VISSIWNAIKGVFR
-770 AGVNFIKSVVH
+770 AGVNFIRSVVH
-781 IDLGAAGRAIM
+781 VDLSGQGRAIM
-792 NSFLN
+792 NSFFN
-797 GLKSVWENVKS
+797 GLKSVWNSIKS
-808 FVSGIAGWIKAHKGP
+808 FISHIAGWIKAHKGP

-950 FNEWNNASSRLFENQ
+950 FNEWN
-965 VTALI
+965 
-970 EQAVNKLDNV
+970 
-980 DQHPEITFDTASKL
+980 
-994 NRKFNEWNVAKW
+994 VAKW
-1006 RSAKG
+1006 QSAKG

>member
-1 MSDSMSVRAVLS
+1 MSVRAVLS

-245 LARKNSQG
+245 LAKKNSQG

-274 SIDKGFK
+274 AINKGFK

-305 IAPVVTSVTTV
+305 IAPVVTNVTTV

-345 SVFGKTATTIGGM
+345 SVFGKMATTIGGI
-358 AKSFK
+358 AKSFQ
-363 ELGGVIGIF
+363 
-372 TKVFPSLAT
+372 
-381 GIKII
+381 
-386 VSLGKISVFGKTA
+386 
-399 TTIGGMAK
+399 
-407 SFKEL
+407 EL

-464 SKVFDIFMKV
+464 SKVFDIFMKI

-532 VGIATTIWNAIG
+532 VGIATTVWNAIG
-544 SAVTTCVNT
+544 NAVTTCVNT
-553 VKSVWQ
+553 VKSV
-559 GIVEFF
+559 
-565 TTLWTGIVNIATTIW
+565 
-580 NGLVTVFTTI
+580 
-590 VTVIETVWQ
+590 
-599 GISTL
+599 

-676 VVTTV
+676 VVSAV

-686 GFSAFMGSLW
+686 GFAGFMSGLW
-696 NGIVAVAS
+696 SGIVAVAS
-704 GVWNGLVAVISGVW
+704 SVWNTLVAVVSTVWNAITTAISGAV
-718 NTIVSV
+718 N
-724 INGAISIVRSVI
+724 AVRSVI
-736 SSGFN
+736 SGGFN
-741 GAKAIVQGAMNAMRS
+741 AARGIVQNVMNAIKG
-756 VISSIWNAIKGVFG
+756 VISNVWNAIKGVFN

-781 IDLGAAGRAIM
+781 VDLSAQGRAIM
-792 NSFLN
+792 NSFFD
-797 GLKSVWENVKS
+797 GLKSIWNSIKS
-808 FVSGIAGWIKAHKGP
+808 FISHIAGWIKAHKGP

-898 NSHLSAHNTFN
+898 NSHLSAHNTFD

-917 QVTALIEQAVN
+917 QVTTLIAQVVN
-928 KLDNVDQHPEITFD
+928 KLDNVDQHPQIG
-942 TASKLNRK
+942 LNTLDK
-950 FNEWNNASSRLFENQ
+950 MNNYFNKQNVNN
-965 VTALI
+965 
-970 EQAVNKLDNV
+970 
-980 DQHPEITFDTASKL
+980 
-994 NRKFNEWNVAKW
+994 WW
-1006 RSAKG
+1006 SAKG

>member
-13 AYDESFSSTLEEAIK
+13 AYDENFSSTLEEAIR

-38 ASSQAVSDSGS
+38 TSSQAVSDSGS

-58 VGAISTVAIA
+58 VGAISTVAVA

-73 VVKNSMGGAIERFD
+73 VIKSSMGGAIERFD

-207 GKSAEQDLYNALQSG
+207 GKSAEQDLYKALQSG

-245 LARKNSQG
+245 LAKKNSQG

-274 SIDKGFK
+274 AINKGFK

-305 IAPVVTSVTTV
+305 IAPVVTSATTV

-345 SVFGKTATTIGGM
+345 SVFGKTATTIGG
-358 AKSFK
+358 
-363 ELGGVIGIF
+363 I
-372 TKVFPSLAT
+372 
-381 GIKII
+381 
-386 VSLGKISVFGKTA
+386 
-399 TTIGGMAK
+399 AK

-464 SKVFDIFMKV
+464 SKVFDVFMKI

-484 ITANPL
+484 ITANPFG
-490 TIIIASI
+490 IMIAAI
-497 AAVVGALIYF
+497 AAVVGVLIYF
-507 FTQTKKGR
+507 FTQTKTGR
-515 ALWQSFVNWL
+515 ALWQSFTTWL
-525 SGVWQGL
+525 SGAWQGL
-532 VGIATTIWNAIG
+532 VGIAITVWNTISNAVI
-544 SAVTTCVNT
+544 ACVN
-553 VKSVWQ
+553 
-559 GIVEFF
+559 GIKAA
-565 TTLWTGIVNIATTIW
+565 WT
-580 NGLVTVFTTI
+580 
-590 VTVIETVWQ
+590 
-599 GISTL
+599 
-604 WQGIVEFFTTL
+604 
-615 WTGIV
+615 
-620 NIATTIWNGLVT
+620 
-632 VFTTIVTVI
+632 
-641 ETVWQGIS
+641 GIS
-649 TFFTTLW
+649 TFFIGLW
-656 TNIVT
+656 TSITTNASIIWNSLVT
-661 IATTIWNMIVMVVTT
+661 IVTT
-676 VVTTV
+676 VVNLIQV
-681 QAVWS
+681 AWS
-686 GFSAFMGSLW
+686 GFSVFMGSLW
-696 NGIVAVAS
+696 DGIVAVAS

-756 VISSIWNAIKGVFG
+756 VISSIWNAIKGVFR
-770 AGVNFIKSVVH
+770 AGVNFIRSVVH
-781 IDLGAAGRAIM
+781 VDLSGQGRAIM
-792 NSFLN
+792 NSFFN
-797 GLKSVWENVKS
+797 GLKSVWNSIKS
-808 FVSGIAGWIKAHKGP
+808 FISHIAGWIKAHKGP

-898 NSHLSAHNTFN
+898 NSHLSAHNTFD
-909 ASSRLFEN
+909 ASSRSFEN
-917 QVTALIEQAVN
+917 QVTALIA
-928 KLDNVDQHPEITFD
+928 
-942 TASKLNRK
+942 
-950 FNEWNNASSRLFENQ
+950 
-965 VTALI
+965 
-970 EQAVNKLDNV
+970 QAVNKLDNV

-1006 RSAKG
+1006 QSAKG

>member
-1 MSDSMSVRAVLS
+1 MSVRAVLS

-73 VVKNSMGGAIERFD
+73 IVKSSMGGAIERFD

-207 GKSAEQDLYNALQSG
+207 GKSAEQDLYKALQSG

-274 SIDKGFK
+274 AINKGFK

-305 IAPVVTSVTTV
+305 IAPVVTSATTV

-345 SVFGKTATTIGGM
+345 SIFGKTATTIGGI
-358 AKSFK
+358 AKSFQ
-363 ELGGVIGIF
+363 
-372 TKVFPSLAT
+372 
-381 GIKII
+381 
-386 VSLGKISVFGKTA
+386 
-399 TTIGGMAK
+399 
-407 SFKEL
+407 EL

-464 SKVFDIFMKV
+464 SKVFDIFMKI

-497 AAVVGALIYF
+497 AAVVGVLIYF
-507 FTQTKKGR
+507 FTQTKTGR
-515 ALWQSFVNWL
+515 ALWQSFITWL
-525 SGVWQGL
+525 SGAWQGL
-532 VGIATTIWNAIG
+532 VGIATTVWNTI
-544 SAVTTCVNT
+544 SNAVIACVN
-553 VKSVWQ
+553 
-559 GIVEFF
+559 GIKAA
-565 TTLWTGIVNIATTIW
+565 WT
-580 NGLVTVFTTI
+580 
-590 VTVIETVWQ
+590 
-599 GISTL
+599 
-604 WQGIVEFFTTL
+604 
-615 WTGIV
+615 
-620 NIATTIWNGLVT
+620 
-632 VFTTIVTVI
+632 
-641 ETVWQGIS
+641 GIS
-649 TFFTTLW
+649 TFFISLW
-656 TNIVT
+656 TSIITNASIVWNSLVT
-661 IATTIWNMIVMVVTT
+661 IVTT
-676 VVTTV
+676 VVNLI
-681 QAVWS
+681 QAAWS

-696 NGIVAVAS
+696 DGIVAVAS
-704 GVWNGLVAVISGVW
+704 GVWNGLVAVISGAW

-756 VISSIWNAIKGVFG
+756 VISSVWNAIKGVFR
-770 AGVNFIKSVVH
+770 AGVNFIRSVVH
-781 IDLGAAGRAIM
+781 VDLSGQGRAIM
-792 NSFLN
+792 NSFFN
-797 GLKSVWENVKS
+797 GLKSVWNSIKS
-808 FVSGIAGWIKAHKGP
+808 FISHIAGWIKAHKGP

-898 NSHLSAHNTFN
+898 NSHLSAHNTFD
-909 ASSRLFEN
+909 ASSRSFEN
-917 QVTALIEQAVN
+917 QVTTLIAQAVN
-928 KLDNVDQHPEITFD
+928 KLDNVDQHPQIG
-942 TASKLNRK
+942 LNTLDK
-950 FNEWNNASSRLFENQ
+950 MNNYFNKQNVNN
-965 VTALI
+965 
-970 EQAVNKLDNV
+970 
-980 DQHPEITFDTASKL
+980 
-994 NRKFNEWNVAKW
+994 WW
-1006 RSAKG
+1006 SAKG

>member
-1 MSDSMSVRAVLS
+1 MSVRAVLS

-38 ASSQAVSDSGS
+38 ASSQAVSGSGS

-274 SIDKGFK
+274 AINKGFK

-305 IAPVVTSVTTV
+305 IAPVVTSATTV

-358 AKSFK
+358 AK
-363 ELGGVIGIF
+363 
-372 TKVFPSLAT
+372 A
-381 GIKII
+381 
-386 VSLGKISVFGKTA
+386 
-399 TTIGGMAK
+399 
-407 SFKEL
+407 FKEL

-464 SKVFDIFMKV
+464 SKVFDIFMKMGRALKVV
-474 GNAFKILAGL
+474 GVALKALGALMTN
-484 ITANPL
+484 NPFG
-490 TIIIASI
+490 IMIAAI
-497 AAVVGALIYF
+497 AAVVGVLIYF
-507 FTQTKKGR
+507 FTQTKTGR
-515 ALWQSFVNWL
+515 ALWQSFITWL
-525 SGVWQGL
+525 SGVWQSL
-532 VGIATTIWNAIG
+532 VGIATTVWNGI
-544 SAVTTCVNT
+544 SNKITTCVNI
-553 VKSVWQ
+553 VK
-559 GIVEFF
+559 
-565 TTLWTGIVNIATTIW
+565 AA
-580 NGLVTVFTTI
+580 
-590 VTVIETVWQ
+590 
-599 GISTL
+599 

-686 GFSAFMGSLW
+686 GFSAFMDSLW

-704 GVWNGLVAVISGVW
+704 GVWNGLVAVISGAW

-756 VISSIWNAIKGVFG
+756 VISSVWNAIKGVFN

-781 IDLGAAGRAIM
+781 VDLSAQGRAIM
-792 NSFLN
+792 NSFFN
-797 GLKSVWENVKS
+797 GLKSVWNSIKS
-808 FVSGIAGWIKAHKGP
+808 FISHIAGWIKAHKGP

-858 TMAEM
+858 TMAER

-950 FNEWNNASSRLFENQ
+950 FNEWN
-965 VTALI
+965 
-970 EQAVNKLDNV
+970 
-980 DQHPEITFDTASKL
+980 
-994 NRKFNEWNVAKW
+994 VAKW
-1006 RSAKG
+1006 QSAKG

>member
-38 ASSQAVSDSGS
+38 ASSQAVSGSGS

-185 YRTLMETMPIALRK
+185 YRTLMDTMPIALRK

-274 SIDKGFK
+274 AINKGFK

-305 IAPVVTSVTTV
+305 IAPVVTSATTV

-358 AKSFK
+358 AK
-363 ELGGVIGIF
+363 
-372 TKVFPSLAT
+372 A
-381 GIKII
+381 
-386 VSLGKISVFGKTA
+386 
-399 TTIGGMAK
+399 
-407 SFKEL
+407 FKEL

-464 SKVFDIFMKV
+464 SKVFDIFMKI

-532 VGIATTIWNAIG
+532 VGIATTVWNAIG
-544 SAVTTCVNT
+544 NAVTTCVNT
-553 VKSVWQ
+553 VKSAWQ

-565 TTLWTGIVNIATTIW
+565 TTLWTGIVT
-580 NGLVTVFTTI
+580 
-590 VTVIETVWQ
+590 
-599 GISTL
+599 
-604 WQGIVEFFTTL
+604 
-615 WTGIV
+615 
-620 NIATTIWNGLVT
+620 IATTIWNGLVT

-686 GFSAFMGSLW
+686 GFSAFMDSLW

-704 GVWNGLVAVISGVW
+704 GVWNGLVAVISGAW

-756 VISSIWNAIKGVFG
+756 VISSVWNAIKGVFR

-781 IDLGAAGRAIM
+781 VNLSAQGRAIM
-792 NSFLN
+792 NSFFD
-797 GLKSVWENVKS
+797 GLKSVWNSIKRFIS
-808 FVSGIAGWIKAHKGP
+808 HIAGWIKAHKGP

-858 TMAEM
+858 TMAER

-950 FNEWNNASSRLFENQ
+950 FNEWN
-965 VTALI
+965 
-970 EQAVNKLDNV
+970 
-980 DQHPEITFDTASKL
+980 
-994 NRKFNEWNVAKW
+994 VAKW
-1006 RSAKG
+1006 QSAKG

>member
-1 MSDSMSVRAVLS
+1 
-13 AYDESFSSTLEEAIK
+13 
-28 SINKFDNQTM
+28 
-38 ASSQAVSDSGS
+38 
-49 RISNTFKSM
+49 
-58 VGAISTVAIA
+58 
-68 GKAWD
+68 
-73 VVKNSMGGAIERFD
+73 
-87 TLNKYPVV
+87 

-245 LARKNSQG
+245 LAKKNSQG

-274 SIDKGFK
+274 AINKGFK

-305 IAPVVTSVTTV
+305 IAPVVTSTTTV

-358 AKSFK
+358 AK
-363 ELGGVIGIF
+363 
-372 TKVFPSLAT
+372 A
-381 GIKII
+381 
-386 VSLGKISVFGKTA
+386 
-399 TTIGGMAK
+399 
-407 SFKEL
+407 FKEL

-464 SKVFDIFMKV
+464 SKVFDIFMKMGRALKAV
-474 GNAFKILAGL
+474 GVALKALGALMTN
-484 ITANPL
+484 NPFG
-490 TIIIASI
+490 IMIAAI
-497 AAVVGALIYF
+497 AAVVGVLIYF
-507 FTQTKKGR
+507 FTQTKTGR
-515 ALWQSFVNWL
+515 ALWQSFITWL
-525 SGVWQGL
+525 SGVWQSL
-532 VGIATTIWNAIG
+532 VGIATTVWNGI
-544 SAVTTCVNT
+544 SNVITTCVNI
-553 VKSVWQ
+553 VKAAWQ

-580 NGLVTVFTTI
+580 NGLVIVFTTI
-590 VTVIETVWQ
+590 VTI
-599 GISTL
+599 
-604 WQGIVEFFTTL
+604 
-615 WTGIV
+615 
-620 NIATTIWNGLVT
+620 
-632 VFTTIVTVI
+632 I

-696 NGIVAVAS
+696 DGIVAVAS

-756 VISSIWNAIKGVFG
+756 VISSIWNAIKGVFR
-770 AGVNFIKSVVH
+770 AGVNFIRSVVH
-781 IDLGAAGRAIM
+781 VDLSGQGRAIM
-792 NSFLN
+792 NSFFN
-797 GLKSVWENVKS
+797 GLKSVWNSIKS
-808 FVSGIAGWIKAHKGP
+808 FISHIAGWIKAHKGP

-898 NSHLSAHNTFN
+898 NSHLSAHNTFD

-917 QVTALIEQAVN
+917 QI
-928 KLDNVDQHPEITFD
+928 
-942 TASKLNRK
+942 
-950 FNEWNNASSRLFENQ
+950 
-965 VTALI
+965 TALI

-1006 RSAKG
+1006 QSAKG

>member
-38 ASSQAVSDSGS
+38 ASSQAVSGSGS

-245 LARKNSQG
+245 LAKKNSQG

-274 SIDKGFK
+274 AINKGFK

-305 IAPVVTSVTTV
+305 IAPVVTSATTV

-345 SVFGKTATTIGGM
+345 SIFGKTATTIGGI
-358 AKSFK
+358 AKSFQ
-363 ELGGVIGIF
+363 
-372 TKVFPSLAT
+372 
-381 GIKII
+381 
-386 VSLGKISVFGKTA
+386 
-399 TTIGGMAK
+399 
-407 SFKEL
+407 EL

-464 SKVFDIFMKV
+464 SKVFDIFMKMGRALKAV
-474 GNAFKILAGL
+474 GVALKALGALMTN
-484 ITANPL
+484 NPFG
-490 TIIIASI
+490 IMIAAI
-497 AAVVGALIYF
+497 AAVVGVLIYF
-507 FTQTKKGR
+507 FTQTKTGR
-515 ALWQSFVNWL
+515 ALWQSFITWL
-525 SGVWQGL
+525 SGVWQSL
-532 VGIATTIWNAIG
+532 VGIATTVWNGI
-544 SAVTTCVNT
+544 SNVITTCVNI
-553 VKSVWQ
+553 VK
-559 GIVEFF
+559 
-565 TTLWTGIVNIATTIW
+565 AA
-580 NGLVTVFTTI
+580 
-590 VTVIETVWQ
+590 
-599 GISTL
+599 

-704 GVWNGLVAVISGVW
+704 GVWNGLVAVISGAW

-756 VISSIWNAIKGVFG
+756 VISSVWNAIKGVFN

-781 IDLGAAGRAIM
+781 VDLSAQGRAIM
-792 NSFLN
+792 NSFFN
-797 GLKSVWENVKS
+797 GLKSVWNSIKS
-808 FVSGIAGWIKAHKGP
+808 FISHIAGWIKAHKGP

-928 KLDNVDQHPEITFD
+928 KLDNVDQHPEIG
-942 TASKLNRK
+942 LNTLDK
-950 FNEWNNASSRLFENQ
+950 MNNYFNKQNVNN
-965 VTALI
+965 
-970 EQAVNKLDNV
+970 
-980 DQHPEITFDTASKL
+980 
-994 NRKFNEWNVAKW
+994 WW
-1006 RSAKG
+1006 SAKG

>member
-28 SINKFDNQTM
+28 SINKFDNQTI

-58 VGAISTVAIA
+58 VGAISTVAVA

-157 SGASVADT
+157 SGASVADA

-305 IAPVVTSVTTV
+305 IAPVVTSATTV

-345 SVFGKTATTIGGM
+345 SVFGKTATTIGGI
-358 AKSFK
+358 AKSFQ
-363 ELGGVIGIF
+363 
-372 TKVFPSLAT
+372 
-381 GIKII
+381 
-386 VSLGKISVFGKTA
+386 
-399 TTIGGMAK
+399 
-407 SFKEL
+407 EL

-449 MFGIGKAVVSVIAVG
+449 MFGIGKAVVSVIIAG
-464 SKVFDIFMKV
+464 SKVFDIFIKI

-484 ITANPL
+484 ITGNPFG
-490 TIIIASI
+490 IMIAAI
-497 AAVVGALIYF
+497 TAVVGVLIYF
-507 FTQTKKGR
+507 FTQTKTGR
-515 ALWQSFVNWL
+515 ALWQSFTTWL
-525 SGVWQGL
+525 SGTWQSLVGVATTVWNAIGNAINAVVNFIKPYWQGL
-532 VGIATTIWNAIG
+532 VTFFTGIWTSIVAGVTPIWQGLVNVFNSIISAIV
-544 SAVTTCVNT
+544 A
-553 VKSVWQ
+553 VWQ
-559 GIVEFF
+559 ALAPIIVPIVAGVVAIIGA
-565 TTLWTGIVNIATTIW
+565 TLI
-580 NGLVTVFTTI
+580 TI
-590 VTVIETVWQ
+590 VTVFQTVWNMFVPIVQ
-599 GISTL
+599 VVWQLISTVVSTAITML
-604 WQGIVEFFTTL
+604 GTVIQTGLAIIVAIWNVVWNTFS
-615 WTGIV
+615 IV
-620 NIATTIWNGLVT
+620 VSTVWNVITTIISTVLNVIAGIIQAITAAIQGDWSGAWNAIQNVVSTVLNAISSIVSSVLSGIAGIFSGVMNGLK
-632 VFTTIVTVI
+632 
-641 ETVWQGIS
+641 S
-649 TFFTTLW
+649 
-656 TNIVT
+656 
-661 IATTIWNMIVMVVTT
+661 VVS
-676 VVTTV
+676 
-681 QAVWS
+681 AV
-686 GFSAFMGSLW
+686 W
-696 NGIVAVAS
+696 NGIKS
-704 GVWNGLVAVISGVW
+704 LF
-718 NTIVSV
+718 
-724 INGAISIVRSVI
+724 RE
-736 SSGFN
+736 
-741 GAKAIVQGAMNAMRS
+741 
-756 VISSIWNAIKGVFG
+756 
-770 AGVNFIKSVVH
+770 GVNFIKSVVH

-917 QVTALIEQAVN
+917 QVTALIEQV
-928 KLDNVDQHPEITFD
+928 
-942 TASKLNRK
+942 
-950 FNEWNNASSRLFENQ
+950 
-965 VTALI
+965 
-970 EQAVNKLDNV
+970 VNKLDNV

-1006 RSAKG
+1006 QSAKG

>member
-38 ASSQAVSDSGS
+38 ASSQAVSGSGS

-274 SIDKGFK
+274 AINKGFK

-305 IAPVVTSVTTV
+305 IAPVVTSATTV

-358 AKSFK
+358 AK
-363 ELGGVIGIF
+363 
-372 TKVFPSLAT
+372 A
-381 GIKII
+381 
-386 VSLGKISVFGKTA
+386 
-399 TTIGGMAK
+399 
-407 SFKEL
+407 FKEL

-449 MFGIGKAVVSVIAVG
+449 MFGIGKAVVSIIAVG
-464 SKVFDIFMKV
+464 SKVFDIFMKMGRALKVV
-474 GNAFKILAGL
+474 GVALKALGALMTN
-484 ITANPL
+484 NPFG
-490 TIIIASI
+490 IMIAAI
-497 AAVVGALIYF
+497 AAVVGVLIYF
-507 FTQTKKGR
+507 FTQTKTGR
-515 ALWQSFVNWL
+515 ALWQSFITWL
-525 SGVWQGL
+525 SGVWQSL
-532 VGIATTIWNAIG
+532 VGIATTVWNGI
-544 SAVTTCVNT
+544 SNTITTCVNI
-553 VKSVWQ
+553 VK
-559 GIVEFF
+559 
-565 TTLWTGIVNIATTIW
+565 AA
-580 NGLVTVFTTI
+580 
-590 VTVIETVWQ
+590 
-599 GISTL
+599 

-686 GFSAFMGSLW
+686 GFSAFMDSLW

-704 GVWNGLVAVISGVW
+704 GVWNGLVAVISGAW

-756 VISSIWNAIKGVFG
+756 VISSVWNAIKGVFN

-781 IDLGAAGRAIM
+781 VDLSAQGRAIM
-792 NSFLN
+792 NSFFN
-797 GLKSVWENVKS
+797 GLKSVWNSIKS
-808 FVSGIAGWIKAHKGP
+808 FISHIAGWIKAHKGP

-882 SLSAF
+882 SLSTF

-950 FNEWNNASSRLFENQ
+950 FNEWN
-965 VTALI
+965 
-970 EQAVNKLDNV
+970 
-980 DQHPEITFDTASKL
+980 
-994 NRKFNEWNVAKW
+994 VAKW
-1006 RSAKG
+1006 QSAKG

>member
-28 SINKFDNQTM
+28 SINKFDNQTI

-58 VGAISTVAIA
+58 VGAISTVAVA

-245 LARKNSQG
+245 LAKKNSEG

-264 VVKNMANMMS
+264 VVKNLANMLS
-274 SIDKGFK
+274 AIDNGFK
-281 QAGFGSIAQVLDS
+281 QAGLGSIAQVLDNM
-294 LKGSIN
+294 KESIN
-300 STFQT
+300 AAFQV
-305 IAPVVTSVTTV
+305 IGPVVTNATVV
-316 ILKSLKGLF
+316 ILNFAKVVGGALKSALSNDIFRSFVVGLLGFIGAFKG
-325 SFINANKN
+325 IGVAV
-333 WLGPLAK
+333 GILAK
-340 GLIGI
+340 L
-345 SVFGKTATTIGGM
+345 KTALNVGHALVAIASGSKAAASALTFM
-358 AKSFK
+358 AKSSK
-363 ELGGVIGIF
+363 
-372 TKVFPSLAT
+372 LAAAAQAALDAVAE
-381 GIKII
+381 IN
-386 VSLGKISVFGKTA
+386 
-399 TTIGGMAK
+399 
-407 SFKEL
+407 
-412 GGVIGIFTKV
+412 
-422 FPSLATGIKIIVSLG
+422 P
-437 KASTYVRIFQSA
+437 YVL
-449 MFGIGKAVVSVIAVG
+449 IAE
-464 SKVFDIFMKV
+464 
-474 GNAFKILAGL
+474 AILAV
-484 ITANPL
+484 AAAL
-490 TIIIASI
+490 T
-497 AAVVGALIYF
+497 YF
-507 FTQTKKGR
+507 FTQTKTGR
-515 ALWQSFVNWL
+515 ALWQSFTTWL
-525 SGVWQGL
+525 SGAWQGL
-532 VGIATTIWNAIG
+532 VGIATTVWNTISNDVIA
-544 SAVTTCVNT
+544 CVN
-553 VKSVWQ
+553 
-559 GIVEFF
+559 GIKAA
-565 TTLWTGIVNIATTIW
+565 WT
-580 NGLVTVFTTI
+580 
-590 VTVIETVWQ
+590 
-599 GISTL
+599 
-604 WQGIVEFFTTL
+604 
-615 WTGIV
+615 
-620 NIATTIWNGLVT
+620 
-632 VFTTIVTVI
+632 
-641 ETVWQGIS
+641 GIS
-649 TFFTTLW
+649 TFFISLW
-656 TNIVT
+656 TSI
-661 IATTIWNMIVMVVTT
+661 TTNASIFWNSLVIIVTT
-676 VVTTV
+676 VVNLI
-681 QAVWS
+681 QAAWS

-696 NGIVAVAS
+696 DGIVAVAS
-704 GVWNGLVAVISGVW
+704 GVWNGLVAVISGAW
-718 NTIVSV
+718 NTSVSV

-756 VISSIWNAIKGVFG
+756 VISSIWNAIKGVFR
-770 AGVNFIKSVVH
+770 AGVNFIRSVVH
-781 IDLGAAGRAIM
+781 VDLSGQGRAIM
-792 NSFLN
+792 NSFFN
-797 GLKSVWENVKS
+797 GLKSVWNSIKS
-808 FVSGIAGWIKAHKGP
+808 FISHIAGWIKAHKGP

-834 GRAIMEGLN
+834 GQAIMEGLN
-843 SGLTEQ
+843 NGLTGE
-849 FANVKSNVS
+849 FASVQSNVS
-858 TMAEM
+858 TMAER

-887 NSQIGNSGIGV
+887 NSQLDNSSIGV
-898 NSHLSAHNTFN
+898 NSRLSASNTFN
-909 ASSRLFEN
+909 ASSRSFED
-917 QVTALIEQAVN
+917 QVT
-928 KLDNVDQHPEITFD
+928 T
-942 TASKLNRK
+942 
-950 FNEWNNASSRLFENQ
+950 
-965 VTALI
+965 LI

-994 NRKFNEWNVAKW
+994 NRKFNEWNVANW
-1006 RSAKG
+1006 QSAKG

>member
-1 MSDSMSVRAVLS
+1 MSVRAVLS
-13 AYDESFSSTLEEAIK
+13 AYDENFSSTLEEAIR

-38 ASSQAVSDSGS
+38 TSSQAVSDSGS

-245 LARKNSQG
+245 LAKKNSQG

-274 SIDKGFK
+274 AIDKGFK

-305 IAPVVTSVTTV
+305 IAPVVTSATTV

-345 SVFGKTATTIGGM
+345 SIFGKTATTIGGI
-358 AKSFK
+358 AKSFQ
-363 ELGGVIGIF
+363 
-372 TKVFPSLAT
+372 
-381 GIKII
+381 
-386 VSLGKISVFGKTA
+386 
-399 TTIGGMAK
+399 
-407 SFKEL
+407 EL

-464 SKVFDIFMKV
+464 SKVFDIFMKI

-497 AAVVGALIYF
+497 AAVVGVLIYF
-507 FTQTKKGR
+507 FTQTKTGR
-515 ALWQSFVNWL
+515 ALWQSFTTWL
-525 SGVWQGL
+525 SGAWQGL
-532 VGIATTIWNAIG
+532 VGIAITVWNTISNAVI
-544 SAVTTCVNT
+544 ACVN
-553 VKSVWQ
+553 
-559 GIVEFF
+559 GIKAA
-565 TTLWTGIVNIATTIW
+565 WT
-580 NGLVTVFTTI
+580 
-590 VTVIETVWQ
+590 
-599 GISTL
+599 
-604 WQGIVEFFTTL
+604 
-615 WTGIV
+615 
-620 NIATTIWNGLVT
+620 
-632 VFTTIVTVI
+632 
-641 ETVWQGIS
+641 GIS
-649 TFFTTLW
+649 TFFISLW
-656 TNIVT
+656 TSITTNASIVWNSLVT
-661 IATTIWNMIVMVVTT
+661 IVTT
-676 VVTTV
+676 VVNLI
-681 QAVWS
+681 QAAWS

-696 NGIVAVAS
+696 DGIVAVAS

-756 VISSIWNAIKGVFG
+756 VISSVWNAIKGVFI
-770 AGVNFIKSVVH
+770 AGVNFIRSVVH
-781 IDLGAAGRAIM
+781 VDLSGQGRAIM
-792 NSFLN
+792 NSFFN
-797 GLKSVWENVKS
+797 GLKSVWNSIKS
-808 FVSGIAGWIKAHKGP
+808 FISRIAGWIKAHKGP

-928 KLDNVDQHPEITFD
+928 KLDNVDQHPEIG
-942 TASKLNRK
+942 LNTLDK
-950 FNEWNNASSRLFENQ
+950 MNNYFNKQNVNN
-965 VTALI
+965 
-970 EQAVNKLDNV
+970 
-980 DQHPEITFDTASKL
+980 
-994 NRKFNEWNVAKW
+994 WW
-1006 RSAKG
+1006 SAKG

>member
-245 LARKNSQG
+245 LAKKNSQG

-274 SIDKGFK
+274 AINKGFK

-305 IAPVVTSVTTV
+305 IAPVVTSATTV

-345 SVFGKTATTIGGM
+345 SIFGKTATTIGGI
-358 AKSFK
+358 AKSFQ

-386 VSLGKISVFGKTA
+386 VSLGKT
-399 TTIGGMAK
+399 
-407 SFKEL
+407 
-412 GGVIGIFTKV
+412 
-422 FPSLATGIKIIVSLG
+422 
-437 KASTYVRIFQSA
+437 STYVRIFQSA

-532 VGIATTIWNAIG
+532 VGIATTVWNAIG
-544 SAVTTCVNT
+544 NAVTTCVNT

-559 GIVEFF
+559 GIVGFF
-565 TTLWTGIVNIATTIW
+565 IGLWSGIVAIA
-580 NGLVTVFTTI
+580 V
-590 VTVIETVWQ
+590 
-599 GISTL
+599 
-604 WQGIVEFFTTL
+604 
-615 WTGIV
+615 
-620 NIATTIWNGLVT
+620 TIWNGLVT

-686 GFSAFMGSLW
+686 GFSAFMDSLW

-756 VISSIWNAIKGVFG
+756 VISSIWNAIKGVFR
-770 AGVNFIKSVVH
+770 AGINFIKSVVH
-781 IDLGAAGRAIM
+781 VDLSGQGRAIM
-792 NSFLN
+792 NSFFN
-797 GLKSVWENVKS
+797 GLKSVWNSIKS
-808 FVSGIAGWIKAHKGP
+808 FISRIAGWIKAHKGP

-950 FNEWNNASSRLFENQ
+950 FNEWN
-965 VTALI
+965 
-970 EQAVNKLDNV
+970 
-980 DQHPEITFDTASKL
+980 
-994 NRKFNEWNVAKW
+994 VAKW
-1006 RSAKG
+1006 QSAKG

>member
-38 ASSQAVSDSGS
+38 ASSQAVSGSGS

-245 LARKNSQG
+245 IARKNSQG

-274 SIDKGFK
+274 AINKGFK

-386 VSLGKISVFGKTA
+386 VSLGK
-399 TTIGGMAK
+399 
-407 SFKEL
+407 
-412 GGVIGIFTKV
+412 
-422 FPSLATGIKIIVSLG
+422 
-437 KASTYVRIFQSA
+437 ASTYVRIFQSA
-449 MFGIGKAVVSVIAVG
+449 MFGIGKAVVSVIEVG
-464 SKVFDIFMKV
+464 SKVFDIFMKMGRVLKVV
-474 GNAFKILAGL
+474 GVALKALGAL
-484 ITANPL
+484 MANNPFG
-490 TIIIASI
+490 IMIAAI
-497 AAVVGALIYF
+497 AAVVGVLIYF
-507 FTQTKKGR
+507 FTQTKTGR
-515 ALWQSFVNWL
+515 ALWQSFITWL
-525 SGVWQGL
+525 SGVWQSL
-532 VGIATTIWNAIG
+532 VGIATTVWNGI
-544 SAVTTCVNT
+544 SNTITTCVNI
-553 VKSVWQ
+553 VKAAWQ

-565 TTLWTGIVNIATTIW
+565 TTLWTGIVT
-580 NGLVTVFTTI
+580 
-590 VTVIETVWQ
+590 
-599 GISTL
+599 
-604 WQGIVEFFTTL
+604 
-615 WTGIV
+615 
-620 NIATTIWNGLVT
+620 IATTIWNGLVT

-656 TNIVT
+656 TGIVT
-661 IATTIWNMIVMVVTT
+661 IATTIWNMLVMVVSM
-676 VVTTV
+676 VVSAV

-686 GFSAFMGSLW
+686 GFAGFMSGLW
-696 NGIVAVAS
+696 SGIVAVAS
-704 GVWNGLVAVISGVW
+704 SVWNTLVAVVSTVWNAITTVISGAV
-718 NTIVSV
+718 N
-724 INGAISIVRSVI
+724 AVRSVI
-736 SSGFN
+736 SGGFN
-741 GAKAIVQGAMNAMRS
+741 VARGIVQNVMNAIKG
-756 VISSIWNAIKGVFG
+756 VISNVWNAIKGVFN

-781 IDLGAAGRAIM
+781 VDLGAAGRAIM
-792 NSFLN
+792 NSFFD
-797 GLKSVWENVKS
+797 GLKSVWNSIKN
-808 FVSGIAGWIKAHKGP
+808 FISGIADWIKAHKGP

-858 TMAEM
+858 TMAER

-950 FNEWNNASSRLFENQ
+950 FNEWN
-965 VTALI
+965 
-970 EQAVNKLDNV
+970 
-980 DQHPEITFDTASKL
+980 
-994 NRKFNEWNVAKW
+994 VAKW
-1006 RSAKG
+1006 QSAKG

>member
-38 ASSQAVSDSGS
+38 ASSQAVSGSGS

-274 SIDKGFK
+274 AINKGFK

-305 IAPVVTSVTTV
+305 IAPVVTSATTV

-358 AKSFK
+358 AK
-363 ELGGVIGIF
+363 
-372 TKVFPSLAT
+372 A
-381 GIKII
+381 
-386 VSLGKISVFGKTA
+386 
-399 TTIGGMAK
+399 
-407 SFKEL
+407 FKEL

-449 MFGIGKAVVSVIAVG
+449 MFGIGKAVVSIIAVG
-464 SKVFDIFMKV
+464 SKVFDIFMKMGRALKVV
-474 GNAFKILAGL
+474 GVALKALGALMTN
-484 ITANPL
+484 NPFG
-490 TIIIASI
+490 IMIAAI
-497 AAVVGALIYF
+497 AAVVGVLIYF
-507 FTQTKKGR
+507 FTQTKTGR
-515 ALWQSFVNWL
+515 ALWQSFITWL
-525 SGVWQGL
+525 SGVWQSL
-532 VGIATTIWNAIG
+532 VGIATTVWNGI
-544 SAVTTCVNT
+544 SNTITTCVNI
-553 VKSVWQ
+553 VK
-559 GIVEFF
+559 
-565 TTLWTGIVNIATTIW
+565 AA
-580 NGLVTVFTTI
+580 
-590 VTVIETVWQ
+590 
-599 GISTL
+599 

-686 GFSAFMGSLW
+686 GFSAFMDSLW

-704 GVWNGLVAVISGVW
+704 GVWNGLVAVISGAW

-756 VISSIWNAIKGVFG
+756 VISSVWNAIKGVFN

-781 IDLGAAGRAIM
+781 VDLSAQGRAIM
-792 NSFLN
+792 NSFFN
-797 GLKSVWENVKS
+797 GLKSVWNSIKS
-808 FVSGIAGWIKAHKGP
+808 FISHIAGWIKAHKGP

-858 TMAEM
+858 TMAER

-950 FNEWNNASSRLFENQ
+950 FNEWN
-965 VTALI
+965 
-970 EQAVNKLDNV
+970 
-980 DQHPEITFDTASKL
+980 
-994 NRKFNEWNVAKW
+994 VAKW
-1006 RSAKG
+1006 QSAKG

>member
-73 VVKNSMGGAIERFD
+73 VIKNSMGGAIERFD

-358 AKSFK
+358 AKAFQK
-363 ELGGVIGIF
+363 
-372 TKVFPSLAT
+372 
-381 GIKII
+381 
-386 VSLGKISVFGKTA
+386 
-399 TTIGGMAK
+399 
-407 SFKEL
+407 L

-464 SKVFDIFMKV
+464 SKVFDIFMKI

-484 ITANPL
+484 ITANPFG
-490 TIIIASI
+490 IMIAAI
-497 AAVVGALIYF
+497 AAVVGVLIYF
-507 FTQTKKGR
+507 FTQTKTGR
-515 ALWQSFVNWL
+515 ALWQSFTTWL
-525 SGVWQGL
+525 SGAWQSL
-532 VGIATTIWNAIG
+532 VGIAITVWNTISNAVI
-544 SAVTTCVNT
+544 ACVN
-553 VKSVWQ
+553 
-559 GIVEFF
+559 GIEAA
-565 TTLWTGIVNIATTIW
+565 WT
-580 NGLVTVFTTI
+580 
-590 VTVIETVWQ
+590 
-599 GISTL
+599 
-604 WQGIVEFFTTL
+604 
-615 WTGIV
+615 
-620 NIATTIWNGLVT
+620 
-632 VFTTIVTVI
+632 
-641 ETVWQGIS
+641 GIS
-649 TFFTTLW
+649 TFFIGLW
-656 TNIVT
+656 TSITTNASIIWNSLVT
-661 IATTIWNMIVMVVTT
+661 IVTT
-676 VVTTV
+676 VVNLIQV
-681 QAVWS
+681 AWS

-696 NGIVAVAS
+696 DGIVAVAS
-704 GVWNGLVAVISGVW
+704 GVWNGLVAVISGAW

-741 GAKAIVQGAMNAMRS
+741 GAKAIVQGAMNAMRG
-756 VISSIWNAIKGVFG
+756 VISSIWNAIKGVFR
-770 AGVNFIKSVVH
+770 AGVNFIRSVVH
-781 IDLGAAGRAIM
+781 VDLSGQGRAIM
-792 NSFLN
+792 NSFFN
-797 GLKSVWENVKS
+797 GLKSVWNSIKS
-808 FVSGIAGWIKAHKGP
+808 FISHIAGWIKAHKGP

-950 FNEWNNASSRLFENQ
+950 FNEWN
-965 VTALI
+965 
-970 EQAVNKLDNV
+970 
-980 DQHPEITFDTASKL
+980 
-994 NRKFNEWNVAKW
+994 VAKW
-1006 RSAKG
+1006 QSAKG